1 MKKLLLMFVMTL
13 VGLVAFAQDPIVS
26 ITTVVANQK
35 SGVSSYTASWIL
47 GAPKSSE
54 TWTVENFN
62 NNNSNE
68 SWNCMRCGRKSDTS
82 VATITTDFAI
92 SASVNK
98 VVVNMIPFIKTID
111 KDKLT
116 ALKLEISSTN
126 DFTAPETTIAAE
138 NYMTATQKTEEDVT
152 FTIPEPAANKYYRL
166 VFECASTAA
175 NNGFVQVNSISY
187 YGDADPTAGPASP
200 VVKMGA
206 NNTVEI
212 SAADGAQI
220 YYTTNGDDPTA
231 ETGTLYTGAFTI
243 SNATV
248 VKAIAVVDG
257 KSSSV
262 ATFNAYLNTLSSLE
276 ELIDLGDLTHSLTVQ
291 APMTI
296 VYHNGRYMY
305 VAQDNIFLLLYGVSS
320 DDTYTNGAQL
330 DAVTGSY
337 TLYKDVIPEMTNVTL
352 GNVTEGGTPVDPTA
366 ITIAEVNSYGTALM
380 NYFVK
385 LEGVAINLTNTKLT
399 QDGNELTYY
408 NQFGLTLP
416 EATDGKTY
424 NVEGFMSYH
433 NGNIQLNIINVT
445 EVEIPAGEYETY
457 PADNVINRTD
467 TRYTSNI
474 VLTSD
479 GKEQTISDLQSESE
493 THIYRDATAQV
504 AEFAPGSTVKVT
516 ANYVGSWMHGY
527 LWIDYNKDYQFTY
540 ELDSNNLPT
549 ASSELVGF
557 SNYSTNPNNSGTW
570 HNSNGNTTSGGGGG
584 TPNAG
589 FSFVVPED
597 LPAGEYRARYIVD
610 YNILDP
616 TPQPTRSDNTLE
628 KNGGMVADF
637 TIRVTAPTKYTVTIA
652 SAEHGTIKVLN
663 GENEITSG
671 SQVNAGTVITIAG
684 DAERGYMLGSAT
696 VNGTPIEGFTYEV
709 NEDVEIGGT
718 FVDKVASYTAPA
730 GHVETN
736 GTNTYVETINTTGAA
751 KDMTAAFTEQPTDD
765 NIYAL
770 IEDKAEVVPGE
781 SFTLNLIAKSLG
793 EYSTSTVR
801 QDIRYTCAYIWADW
815 YGLSEWEK
823 VQFHG
828 TVPPSHN
835 VGGNYDV
842 LNIAQALT
850 MPADVP
856 VGTEGRIRV
865 IYSSAWSVPGTN
877 SSDQN
882 QGMEAADPNSQYING
897 GIAYDIVVNAV
908 APAPKLYAVTVADTE
923 NGTIKLMNGETEVAS
938 GTEVEEG
945 TTLTIVA
952 TPAENYS
959 LEAITLNDA
968 ALAAG
973 EDDSYSFTVS
983 EACTVAATF
992 AINKYAVTITEPE
1005 NGTLVV
1011 MNGEEAVTSGS
1022 ELAHGTELSIVATP
1036 ADGYELGAITVNG
1049 NAIEGTALTLTE
1061 AATIAATFNEA
1072 KAPAYEYTAPDGS
1085 GYDANYLTAITST
1098 GAQENISYTASSN
1111 PGLYNVLSDAIAAVP
1126 GSEFSIE
1133 FVANS
1138 LGEGSYTTVRE
1149 DLRFDA
1155 AYIFAD
1161 WYGNGEFTLIQK
1173 VGNTAPTHNV
1183 YGNYDEVMDITQA
1196 FTMPE
1201 DVTAGTAA
1209 RIRIIYQ
1216 NAWKGCGSDDKTATP
1231 DPNAANLEKGIAY
1244 DIVVNAVAP
1253 TFTVTI
1259 ADTEATVE
1267 ANVSDLTAVAEGT
1280 EVTFTVTAPE
1290 GKQIASVTYN
1300 DEIVPANADGT
1311 YTVTVNANGT
1321 FAVTLEDIPQPGK
1334 ALLVPSAN
1342 GRNIYTFRIDDAVLG
1357 SHTNGSCDANDLRS
1371 HNFTYSAWINIKN
1384 TTSGPI
1390 MGNIQSQFIDAT
1402 GAFVVSLKDGKLN
1415 LSGRGNTS
1423 DSGYANEQPSATE
1436 TTDPGTANDE
1446 WVFVSVVADREAKT
1460 VTLYKNCKAIS
1471 HYDVTNKIGL
1481 LPDKSSFFIGGN
1493 GTSVEFTEVQL
1504 WNKALTPD
1512 ELMDS
1517 YNLKFTETPENLA
1530 AYYKPAELVE
1540 GSTTDL
1546 RNLGTVGTDVPGQLL
1561 MGTSSYDSSQWTY
1574 VYNGTPQDIELIDED
1589 RVLGTAAITLVQPT
1603 TEGNSFKVT
1612 DAKGKEIAA
1621 EVTLFEKLNVVPALA
1636 EGVEVLGVI
1645 VEADGVKT
1653 TYTLDQFPIRATG
1666 DMTISLRLNDL
1677 FKVIATAENGTV
1689 TISVND
1695 GEAIAVAAEGTE
1707 VANGSKVVLTFTGNE
1722 GTEFKSLTVNGEDAQ
1737 LTDGTYT
1744 IDAIDADYTLAAIY
1758 DLFTYKLTI
1767 INPSDDPTPENNVY
1781 GEFVDNQMN
1790 RLEYEDAD
1798 GLDVTPGATVY
1809 LLISFAENHGVA
1821 DSYYEFT
1828 KLTDNGVEVPRTNLF
1843 PGGENCYIYPMSNI
1857 QADHTFVIDQQLY
1870 DGIIGVGVDAEGMIS
1885 FAGYT
1890 IRVAADN
1897 AQIDIFDL
1905 NGRTLRSV
1913 AANEITVSDLV
1924 KGVYFAK
1931 ATVNGKAYTFKFI
1944 KL

>member
-1 MKKLLLMFVMTL
+1 MYLTKLVVTYD
-13 VGLVAFAQDPIVS
+13 GGEVS
-26 ITTVVANQK
+26 
-35 SGVSSYTASWIL
+35 
-47 GAPKSSE
+47 
-54 TWTVENFN
+54 
-62 NNNSNE
+62 
-68 SWNCMRCGRKSDTS
+68 
-82 VATITTDFAI
+82 
-92 SASVNK
+92 
-98 VVVNMIPFIKTID
+98 
-111 KDKLT
+111 
-116 ALKLEISSTN
+116 
-126 DFTAPETTIAAE
+126 
-138 NYMTATQKTEEDVT
+138 
-152 FTIPEPAANKYYRL
+152 
-166 VFECASTAA
+166 
-175 NNGFVQVNSISY
+175 
-187 YGDADPTAGPASP
+187 GPASP

-231 ETGTLYTGAFTI
+231 ENGTLYTAAFTI

-352 GNVTEGGTPVDPTA
+352 GNVTPDGTPVEAATT
-366 ITIAEVNSYGTALM
+366 TIAEVNTYGTALM

-385 LEGVAINLTNTKLT
+385 LEGVAIDLTNTKLT
-399 QDGNELTYY
+399 QDGNELVYY

-433 NGNIQLNIINVT
+433 NGNIQINIINVT

-479 GKEQTISDLQSESE
+479 GKEQTISDLQSASE
-493 THIYRDATAQV
+493 KHIYRDATAQI
-504 AEFAPGSTVKVT
+504 AELAPGATVNVT

-527 LWIDYNKDYQFTY
+527 LWIDYNQDYQFSY
-540 ELDSNNLPT
+540 ELNSSDLPT

-557 SNYSTNPNNSGTW
+557 SNYNSNPDGGGTW

-610 YNILDP
+610 YNAIDP
-616 TPQPTRSDNTLE
+616 VPQPNRSDNTLE
-628 KNGGMVADF
+628 ANGGMVADF
-637 TIRVTAPTKYTVTIA
+637 TIRIAVPTKYNVTIA
-652 SAEHGTIKVLN
+652 PAEHGTIKVLA
-663 GENEITSG
+663 GSEEIASG
-671 SQVNAGTVITIAG
+671 SQVNEGTVITIAG
-684 DAERGYMLGSAT
+684 DAERGYMLGTAT

-751 KDMTAAFTEQPTDD
+751 KDMAAAFTEQPTDD

-793 EYSTSTVR
+793 EYSTSTLR

-823 VQFHG
+823 VEFHG

-835 VGGNYDV
+835 IGGNYDV

-856 VGTEGRIRV
+856 VGTESRIRV
-865 IYSSAWSVPGTN
+865 IYASAWSVPGTN

-897 GIAYDIVVNAV
+897 GVAYDIVVNAV
-908 APAPKLYAVTVADTE
+908 AAPVPT
-923 NGTIKLMNGETEVAS
+923 
-938 GTEVEEG
+938 
-945 TTLTIVA
+945 
-952 TPAENYS
+952 
-959 LEAITLNDA
+959 
-968 ALAAG
+968 
-973 EDDSYSFTVS
+973 
-983 EACTVAATF
+983 
-992 AINKYAVTITEPE
+992 YAVTIAE
-1005 NGTLVV
+1005 
-1011 MNGEEAVTSGS
+1011 
-1022 ELAHGTELSIVATP
+1022 
-1036 ADGYELGAITVNG
+1036 
-1049 NAIEGTALTLTE
+1049 
-1061 AATIAATFNEA
+1061 
-1072 KAPAYEYTAPDGS
+1072 
-1085 GYDANYLTAITST
+1085 
-1098 GAQENISYTASSN
+1098 
-1111 PGLYNVLSDAIAAVP
+1111 
-1126 GSEFSIE
+1126 
-1133 FVANS
+1133 
-1138 LGEGSYTTVRE
+1138 
-1149 DLRFDA
+1149 
-1155 AYIFAD
+1155 
-1161 WYGNGEFTLIQK
+1161 
-1173 VGNTAPTHNV
+1173 
-1183 YGNYDEVMDITQA
+1183 
-1196 FTMPE
+1196 
-1201 DVTAGTAA
+1201 
-1209 RIRIIYQ
+1209 
-1216 NAWKGCGSDDKTATP
+1216 
-1231 DPNAANLEKGIAY
+1231 
-1244 DIVVNAVAP
+1244 
-1253 TFTVTI
+1253 
-1259 ADTEATVE
+1259 TEATVE
-1267 ANVSDLTAVAEGT
+1267 ANVEDLTAVEEGT
-1280 EVTFTVTAPE
+1280 EVTFTITAPE

-1300 DEIVPANADGT
+1300 DETITANEDGTYTITVNADGT
-1311 YTVTVNANGT
+1311 LS
-1321 FAVTLEDIPQPGK
+1321 VTLEDIPQPGK

-1423 DSGYANEQPSATE
+1423 DSGYANEQPRATE

-1695 GEAIAVAAEGTE
+1695 GEATAVAAEGTE

-1722 GTEFKSLTVNGEDAQ
+1722 GAVFKSLTVNGEDAQ

-1931 ATVNGKAYTFKFI
+1931 ATVNGKAYTLKFI

>member
-1 MKKLLLMFVMTL
+1 MKKLLLMFVMAL

-26 ITTVVANQK
+26 ITTVAANQK
-35 SGVSSYTASWIL
+35 SGVSSYTVSWIL
-47 GAPKSSE
+47 GAPESSE

-68 SWNCMRCGRKSDTS
+68 SWNCMRCGRKSNTS

-187 YGDADPTAGPASP
+187 YGDADPTAGPAAP

-897 GIAYDIVVNAV
+897 GVAYDIVVNAV
-908 APAPKLYAVTVADTE
+908 AAPVPT
-923 NGTIKLMNGETEVAS
+923 
-938 GTEVEEG
+938 
-945 TTLTIVA
+945 
-952 TPAENYS
+952 
-959 LEAITLNDA
+959 
-968 ALAAG
+968 
-973 EDDSYSFTVS
+973 
-983 EACTVAATF
+983 
-992 AINKYAVTITEPE
+992 YAVTIAE
-1005 NGTLVV
+1005 
-1011 MNGEEAVTSGS
+1011 
-1022 ELAHGTELSIVATP
+1022 
-1036 ADGYELGAITVNG
+1036 
-1049 NAIEGTALTLTE
+1049 
-1061 AATIAATFNEA
+1061 
-1072 KAPAYEYTAPDGS
+1072 
-1085 GYDANYLTAITST
+1085 
-1098 GAQENISYTASSN
+1098 
-1111 PGLYNVLSDAIAAVP
+1111 
-1126 GSEFSIE
+1126 
-1133 FVANS
+1133 
-1138 LGEGSYTTVRE
+1138 
-1149 DLRFDA
+1149 
-1155 AYIFAD
+1155 
-1161 WYGNGEFTLIQK
+1161 
-1173 VGNTAPTHNV
+1173 
-1183 YGNYDEVMDITQA
+1183 
-1196 FTMPE
+1196 
-1201 DVTAGTAA
+1201 
-1209 RIRIIYQ
+1209 
-1216 NAWKGCGSDDKTATP
+1216 
-1231 DPNAANLEKGIAY
+1231 
-1244 DIVVNAVAP
+1244 
-1253 TFTVTI
+1253 
-1259 ADTEATVE
+1259 TEATVE
-1267 ANVSDLTAVAEGT
+1267 ANVEDLTAVEEGT
-1280 EVTFTVTAPE
+1280 EVTFTITAPE

-1300 DEIVPANADGT
+1300 DETISANEDGTYTITVNADGT
-1311 YTVTVNANGT
+1311 LS
-1321 FAVTLEDIPQPGK
+1321 VTLEDIPQPGK

-1695 GEAIAVAAEGTE
+1695 GEATAVAAEGTE

-1722 GTEFKSLTVNGEDAQ
+1722 GAVFKSLTVNGEDAQ

-1931 ATVNGKAYTFKFI
+1931 ATVNGKAYTLKFI

>member
-1 MKKLLLMFVMTL
+1 MKKLLLMFVMIL

-47 GAPKSSE
+47 GAPESSE
-54 TWTVENFN
+54 TWTVKNFN
-62 NNNSNE
+62 NNNSDE
-68 SWNCMRCGRKSDTS
+68 SWNCMRCGKKNNTS

-187 YGDADPTAGPASP
+187 YGDADPTAGPAAP

-330 DAVTGSY
+330 DTVTGSY

-637 TIRVTAPTKYTVTIA
+637 TIRIAVPTKYNVTIA
-652 SAEHGTIKVLN
+652 PAEHGTIKVLA
-663 GENEITSG
+663 GSEEIASG
-671 SQVNAGTVITIAG
+671 SQVNEGTVITIAG
-684 DAERGYMLGSAT
+684 DAERGYMLGTAT

-709 NEDVEIGGT
+709 NENVEIGGT
-718 FVDKVASYTAPA
+718 FVDR
-730 GHVETN
+730 
-736 GTNTYVETINTTGAA
+736 
-751 KDMTAAFTEQPTDD
+751 
-765 NIYAL
+765 
-770 IEDKAEVVPGE
+770 VP
-781 SFTLNLIAKSLG
+781 S
-793 EYSTSTVR
+793 YSTPT
-801 QDIRYTCAYIWADW
+801 
-815 YGLSEWEK
+815 
-823 VQFHG
+823 
-828 TVPPSHN
+828 
-835 VGGNYDV
+835 GN
-842 LNIAQALT
+842 
-850 MPADVP
+850 
-856 VGTEGRIRV
+856 
-865 IYSSAWSVPGTN
+865 
-877 SSDQN
+877 
-882 QGMEAADPNSQYING
+882 
-897 GIAYDIVVNAV
+897 
-908 APAPKLYAVTVADTE
+908 
-923 NGTIKLMNGETEVAS
+923 
-938 GTEVEEG
+938 
-945 TTLTIVA
+945 
-952 TPAENYS
+952 
-959 LEAITLNDA
+959 
-968 ALAAG
+968 
-973 EDDSYSFTVS
+973 SYS
-983 EACTVAATF
+983 
-992 AINKYAVTITEPE
+992 
-1005 NGTLVV
+1005 
-1011 MNGEEAVTSGS
+1011 
-1022 ELAHGTELSIVATP
+1022 
-1036 ADGYELGAITVNG
+1036 
-1049 NAIEGTALTLTE
+1049 
-1061 AATIAATFNEA
+1061 
-1072 KAPAYEYTAPDGS
+1072 
-1085 GYDANYLTAITST
+1085 ANYLTAITST
-1098 GAQENISYTASSN
+1098 GAQENISYTADAN
-1111 PGLYNVLSDAIAAVP
+1111 PGIYNLLSDAISVVP
-1126 GSEFSIE
+1126 GSEFSIN
-1133 FVANS
+1133 FVAN
-1138 LGEGSYTTVRE
+1138 GNGHAAAQE
-1149 DLRFDA
+1149 DIRYCA

-1161 WYGNGEFTLIQK
+1161 WDGYGDFVQIAKL
-1173 VGNTAPTHNV
+1173 GNTPPTDNA
-1183 YGNYDEVMDITQA
+1183 YGNYDEVMNINQT
-1196 FTMPE
+1196 FTMPA
-1201 DVTAGTAA
+1201 DVAVGTAT

-1216 NAWKGCGSDDKTATP
+1216 NAWTGLGANDLATTP
-1231 DPNAANLEKGIAY
+1231 DANAENLEKGIAY

-1253 TFTVTI
+1253 APTLYAVTI
-1259 ADTEATVE
+1259 AETEATVE
-1267 ANVSDLTAVAEGT
+1267 ANVEDLTAVEEGT
-1280 EVTFTVTAPE
+1280 EVTFTITAPE

-1300 DEIVPANADGT
+1300 DETISANEDGTYTITVNADGT
-1311 YTVTVNANGT
+1311 LS
-1321 FAVTLEDIPQPGK
+1321 VTLEDIPQPGK

-1390 MGNIQSQFIDAT
+1390 MGNIQSQFINAT

-1695 GEAIAVAAEGTE
+1695 GEATAVAAEGTE

-1722 GTEFKSLTVNGEDAQ
+1722 GAVFKSLTVNGEDAQ

>member
-1 MKKLLLMFVMTL
+1 MKKLLLMFVMAL

-35 SGVSSYTASWIL
+35 SGVSSYTASWTL
-47 GAPKSSE
+47 GAPESSE

-62 NNNSNE
+62 NNSSNE
-68 SWNCMRCGRKSDTS
+68 SWNCMRCGRKNNTS

-166 VFECASTAA
+166 VFECASNAA

-187 YGDADPTAGPASP
+187 YGDADPAAGPAAP
-200 VVKMGA
+200 VIKMAA
-206 NNTVEI
+206 NNMVEI

-220 YYTTNGDDPTA
+220 YYTTNGDDPTT
-231 ETGTLYTGAFTI
+231 ESTLYTGAFTI

-262 ATFNAYLNTLSSLE
+262 ATFNAYLNTLFSLE

-352 GNVTEGGTPVDPTA
+352 GNVTLDGTPVEAATT
-366 ITIAEVNSYGTALM
+366 TIAEVNIYGTALM

-385 LEGVAINLTNTKLT
+385 LEGVAIDLTNTKLT
-399 QDGNELTYY
+399 QDGNELVYY

-433 NGNIQLNIINVT
+433 NGNIQINIINVT

-479 GKEQTISDLQSESE
+479 GKEQTISDLQSASE
-493 THIYRDATAQV
+493 KHIYRDATAQI
-504 AEFAPGSTVKVT
+504 AELAPGATVNVT

-527 LWIDYNKDYQFTY
+527 LWIDYNQDYQFSY
-540 ELDSNNLPT
+540 ELNSSDLPT

-557 SNYSTNPNNSGTW
+557 SNYNSNPDGGGTW
-570 HNSNGNTTSGGGGG
+570 HNSNGTTLSNGGSG

-628 KNGGMVADF
+628 ANGGMVADF

-663 GENEITSG
+663 GEEEITSG
-671 SQVNAGTVITIAG
+671 SQVNEGTVITIAG
-684 DAERGYMLGSAT
+684 EAERGYMLGSAT
-696 VNGTPIEGFTYEV
+696 VNGAPIEGFTYEV
-709 NEDVEIGGT
+709 NENVEIGGT
-718 FVDKVASYTAPA
+718 FVDR
-730 GHVETN
+730 
-736 GTNTYVETINTTGAA
+736 
-751 KDMTAAFTEQPTDD
+751 
-765 NIYAL
+765 
-770 IEDKAEVVPGE
+770 VP
-781 SFTLNLIAKSLG
+781 S
-793 EYSTSTVR
+793 YSTPT
-801 QDIRYTCAYIWADW
+801 
-815 YGLSEWEK
+815 
-823 VQFHG
+823 
-828 TVPPSHN
+828 
-835 VGGNYDV
+835 GN
-842 LNIAQALT
+842 
-850 MPADVP
+850 
-856 VGTEGRIRV
+856 
-865 IYSSAWSVPGTN
+865 
-877 SSDQN
+877 
-882 QGMEAADPNSQYING
+882 
-897 GIAYDIVVNAV
+897 
-908 APAPKLYAVTVADTE
+908 
-923 NGTIKLMNGETEVAS
+923 
-938 GTEVEEG
+938 
-945 TTLTIVA
+945 
-952 TPAENYS
+952 
-959 LEAITLNDA
+959 
-968 ALAAG
+968 
-973 EDDSYSFTVS
+973 SYS
-983 EACTVAATF
+983 
-992 AINKYAVTITEPE
+992 
-1005 NGTLVV
+1005 
-1011 MNGEEAVTSGS
+1011 
-1022 ELAHGTELSIVATP
+1022 
-1036 ADGYELGAITVNG
+1036 
-1049 NAIEGTALTLTE
+1049 
-1061 AATIAATFNEA
+1061 
-1072 KAPAYEYTAPDGS
+1072 
-1085 GYDANYLTAITST
+1085 ANYLTAITST
-1098 GAQENISYTASSN
+1098 GAQENISYTADAN
-1111 PGLYNVLSDAIAAVP
+1111 PGIYNLLSDAISVVP
-1126 GSEFSIE
+1126 GSEFSIN
-1133 FVANS
+1133 FVAN
-1138 LGEGSYTTVRE
+1138 GNGHTAAQE
-1149 DLRFDA
+1149 DIRYCA

-1161 WYGNGEFTLIQK
+1161 WDGYGDFVQIAKL
-1173 VGNTAPTHNV
+1173 GNTPPTDNA
-1183 YGNYDEVMDITQA
+1183 YGNYDEVMNINQT
-1196 FTMPE
+1196 FTMPA
-1201 DVTAGTAA
+1201 DVAVGTAT

-1216 NAWKGCGSDDKTATP
+1216 NAWTGLGANDLATTP
-1231 DPNAANLEKGIAY
+1231 DANAENLEKGIAY

-1253 TFTVTI
+1253 APTLYAITI
-1259 ADTEATVE
+1259 AETEATVE
-1267 ANVSDLTAVAEGT
+1267 ANVEDLTAVEEGT
-1280 EVTFTVTAPE
+1280 EVTFTITAPE

-1300 DEIVPANADGT
+1300 DETITANEDGTYTITVNADGT
-1311 YTVTVNANGT
+1311 LS
-1321 FAVTLEDIPQPGK
+1321 VTLEDIPQPGK

-1540 GSTTDL
+1540 SSTTDL

-1758 DLFTYKLTI
+1758 DLFTYKLI
-1767 INPSDDPTPENNVY
+1767 VINPYDDDVPENNVY

>member
-1 MKKLLLMFVMTL
+1 MKKLLLFVLSMLFVTSSAFAGEYTLTFKDNGGTSDNTSAFTSSKDITL
-13 VGLVAFAQDPIVS
+13 VVEESNYVTRISAVNHVYSAKQGYGLKFSSGSKNGSLTFALSTDGAKKITKIVATACAYGSDASKISINGADAQD
-26 ITTVVANQK
+26 
-35 SGVSSYTASWIL
+35 L
-47 GAPKSSE
+47 
-54 TWTVENFN
+54 
-62 NNNSNE
+62 
-68 SWNCMRCGRKSDTS
+68 
-82 VATITTDFAI
+82 TTDFA
-92 SASVNK
+92 
-98 VVVNMIPFIKTID
+98 D
-111 KDKLT
+111 
-116 ALKLEISSTN
+116 
-126 DFTAPETTIAAE
+126 
-138 NYMTATQKTEEDVT
+138 YT
-152 FTIPEPAANKYYRL
+152 FTFAPTENTTTLKIDATKRMYLTKL
-166 VFECASTAA
+166 VVTYDGGEVS
-175 NNGFVQVNSISY
+175 
-187 YGDADPTAGPASP
+187 GPASP

-231 ETGTLYTGAFTI
+231 ENGTLYTAAFTI

-385 LEGVAINLTNTKLT
+385 LEGVAIDLTNTKLT
-399 QDGNELTYY
+399 QDGNELVYY

-828 TVPPSHN
+828 TVPPSDN

-908 APAPKLYAVTVADTE
+908 AAPVPT
-923 NGTIKLMNGETEVAS
+923 
-938 GTEVEEG
+938 
-945 TTLTIVA
+945 
-952 TPAENYS
+952 
-959 LEAITLNDA
+959 
-968 ALAAG
+968 
-973 EDDSYSFTVS
+973 
-983 EACTVAATF
+983 
-992 AINKYAVTITEPE
+992 YAVTIAE
-1005 NGTLVV
+1005 
-1011 MNGEEAVTSGS
+1011 
-1022 ELAHGTELSIVATP
+1022 
-1036 ADGYELGAITVNG
+1036 
-1049 NAIEGTALTLTE
+1049 
-1061 AATIAATFNEA
+1061 
-1072 KAPAYEYTAPDGS
+1072 
-1085 GYDANYLTAITST
+1085 
-1098 GAQENISYTASSN
+1098 
-1111 PGLYNVLSDAIAAVP
+1111 
-1126 GSEFSIE
+1126 
-1133 FVANS
+1133 
-1138 LGEGSYTTVRE
+1138 
-1149 DLRFDA
+1149 
-1155 AYIFAD
+1155 
-1161 WYGNGEFTLIQK
+1161 
-1173 VGNTAPTHNV
+1173 
-1183 YGNYDEVMDITQA
+1183 
-1196 FTMPE
+1196 
-1201 DVTAGTAA
+1201 
-1209 RIRIIYQ
+1209 
-1216 NAWKGCGSDDKTATP
+1216 
-1231 DPNAANLEKGIAY
+1231 
-1244 DIVVNAVAP
+1244 
-1253 TFTVTI
+1253 
-1259 ADTEATVE
+1259 TEATVE
-1267 ANVSDLTAVAEGT
+1267 ANVEDLTAVEEGT
-1280 EVTFTVTAPE
+1280 EVTFTITAPE

-1300 DEIVPANADGT
+1300 DETISANEDGTYTITVNADGT
-1311 YTVTVNANGT
+1311 LS
-1321 FAVTLEDIPQPGK
+1321 VTLEDIPQPGK

-1423 DSGYANEQPSATE
+1423 DSGYANEQPRATE

-1561 MGTSSYDSSQWTY
+1561 MGTSSYDSSQYTY

-1695 GEAIAVAAEGTE
+1695 GEATAVAAEGTE

-1722 GTEFKSLTVNGEDAQ
+1722 GAVFKSLTVNGEDAQ

-1857 QADHTFVIDQQLY
+1857 QADHTIVIDQQLY

-1931 ATVNGKAYTFKFI
+1931 ATVNGKAYTLKFI

>member
-1 MKKLLLMFVMTL
+1 MKKLLLMFVMAL

-26 ITTVVANQK
+26 ITTVAANQK
-35 SGVSSYTASWIL
+35 SGVSSYTVSWIL
-47 GAPKSSE
+47 GAPESSE

-68 SWNCMRCGRKSDTS
+68 SWNCMRCGRQSKTS

-187 YGDADPTAGPASP
+187 YGDADPTAGPAAP

-257 KSSSV
+257 KRSSV

-897 GIAYDIVVNAV
+897 GVAYDIVVNAV
-908 APAPKLYAVTVADTE
+908 AAPVPT
-923 NGTIKLMNGETEVAS
+923 
-938 GTEVEEG
+938 
-945 TTLTIVA
+945 
-952 TPAENYS
+952 
-959 LEAITLNDA
+959 
-968 ALAAG
+968 
-973 EDDSYSFTVS
+973 
-983 EACTVAATF
+983 
-992 AINKYAVTITEPE
+992 YAVTIAE
-1005 NGTLVV
+1005 
-1011 MNGEEAVTSGS
+1011 
-1022 ELAHGTELSIVATP
+1022 
-1036 ADGYELGAITVNG
+1036 
-1049 NAIEGTALTLTE
+1049 
-1061 AATIAATFNEA
+1061 
-1072 KAPAYEYTAPDGS
+1072 
-1085 GYDANYLTAITST
+1085 
-1098 GAQENISYTASSN
+1098 
-1111 PGLYNVLSDAIAAVP
+1111 
-1126 GSEFSIE
+1126 
-1133 FVANS
+1133 
-1138 LGEGSYTTVRE
+1138 
-1149 DLRFDA
+1149 
-1155 AYIFAD
+1155 
-1161 WYGNGEFTLIQK
+1161 
-1173 VGNTAPTHNV
+1173 
-1183 YGNYDEVMDITQA
+1183 
-1196 FTMPE
+1196 
-1201 DVTAGTAA
+1201 
-1209 RIRIIYQ
+1209 
-1216 NAWKGCGSDDKTATP
+1216 
-1231 DPNAANLEKGIAY
+1231 
-1244 DIVVNAVAP
+1244 
-1253 TFTVTI
+1253 
-1259 ADTEATVE
+1259 TEATVE
-1267 ANVSDLTAVAEGT
+1267 ANVEDLTAVEEGT
-1280 EVTFTVTAPE
+1280 EVTFTITAPE

-1300 DEIVPANADGT
+1300 DETISANEDGTYTITVNADGT
-1311 YTVTVNANGT
+1311 LS
-1321 FAVTLEDIPQPGK
+1321 VTLEDIPQPGK

-1695 GEAIAVAAEGTE
+1695 GEATAVAAEGTE

-1722 GTEFKSLTVNGEDAQ
+1722 GAVFKSLTVNGEDAQ

-1931 ATVNGKAYTFKFI
+1931 ATVNGKAYTLKFI

>member
-1 MKKLLLMFVMTL
+1 MKKLLLMFVMAL

-35 SGVSSYTASWIL
+35 SGVSSYTASWTL
-47 GAPKSSE
+47 GAPESSE

-62 NNNSNE
+62 NNNSSE
-68 SWNCMRCGRKSDTS
+68 DWNCMRCGKKNNTS

-98 VVVNMIPFIKTID
+98 VVVNMIPFIKNID

-187 YGDADPTAGPASP
+187 YGDADPTAGPAAP

-628 KNGGMVADF
+628 ANGGMIADF
-637 TIRVTAPTKYTVTIA
+637 TIRIAVPTKYNVTIA
-652 SAEHGTIKVLN
+652 PAEHGTIKVLA
-663 GENEITSG
+663 GSEEIASG
-671 SQVNAGTVITIAG
+671 SQVNEGTIITIAG

-696 VNGTPIEGFTYEV
+696 VNGAPIEGFTYEV

-751 KDMTAAFTEQPTDD
+751 KDMAAAFTEQPTDD

-823 VQFHG
+823 VEFHG

-835 VGGNYDV
+835 IGGNYDV

-856 VGTEGRIRV
+856 VGTESRIRV
-865 IYSSAWSVPGTN
+865 IYASAWSVPGTN

-897 GIAYDIVVNAV
+897 GVAYDIVVNAV
-908 APAPKLYAVTVADTE
+908 AAPVPT
-923 NGTIKLMNGETEVAS
+923 
-938 GTEVEEG
+938 
-945 TTLTIVA
+945 
-952 TPAENYS
+952 
-959 LEAITLNDA
+959 
-968 ALAAG
+968 
-973 EDDSYSFTVS
+973 
-983 EACTVAATF
+983 
-992 AINKYAVTITEPE
+992 YAVTIAE
-1005 NGTLVV
+1005 
-1011 MNGEEAVTSGS
+1011 
-1022 ELAHGTELSIVATP
+1022 
-1036 ADGYELGAITVNG
+1036 
-1049 NAIEGTALTLTE
+1049 
-1061 AATIAATFNEA
+1061 
-1072 KAPAYEYTAPDGS
+1072 
-1085 GYDANYLTAITST
+1085 
-1098 GAQENISYTASSN
+1098 
-1111 PGLYNVLSDAIAAVP
+1111 
-1126 GSEFSIE
+1126 
-1133 FVANS
+1133 
-1138 LGEGSYTTVRE
+1138 
-1149 DLRFDA
+1149 
-1155 AYIFAD
+1155 
-1161 WYGNGEFTLIQK
+1161 
-1173 VGNTAPTHNV
+1173 
-1183 YGNYDEVMDITQA
+1183 
-1196 FTMPE
+1196 
-1201 DVTAGTAA
+1201 
-1209 RIRIIYQ
+1209 
-1216 NAWKGCGSDDKTATP
+1216 
-1231 DPNAANLEKGIAY
+1231 
-1244 DIVVNAVAP
+1244 
-1253 TFTVTI
+1253 
-1259 ADTEATVE
+1259 TEATVE
-1267 ANVSDLTAVAEGT
+1267 ANVEDLTAVEEGT
-1280 EVTFTVTAPE
+1280 EVTFTITAPE

-1300 DEIVPANADGT
+1300 DETITANEDGTYTITVNADGT
-1311 YTVTVNANGT
+1311 LS
-1321 FAVTLEDIPQPGK
+1321 VTLEDIPQPGK

-1423 DSGYANEQPSATE
+1423 DSGYANEQPRATE

-1540 GSTTDL
+1540 SSTTDL

-1561 MGTSSYDSSQWTY
+1561 MGTSSYDSYQWTY

-1636 EGVEVLGVI
+1636 EGINVLGVI
-1645 VEADGVKT
+1645 VEADGVET

-1695 GEAIAVAAEGTE
+1695 GEATAVAAEGTE

-1722 GTEFKSLTVNGEDAQ
+1722 GAVFKSLTVNGEDAQ

-1790 RLEYEDAD
+1790 RLDYEDEN
-1798 GLDVTPGATVY
+1798 GLEVTPGSLVY
-1809 LLISFAENHGVA
+1809 LSISNAENHGTA
-1821 DSYYEFT
+1821 DSYYIFD
-1828 KLTDNGVEVPRTNLF
+1828 KLTDNGQEVTTESGTLF
-1843 PGGENCYIYPMSNI
+1843 PNGDLGYIYIINGV
-1857 QADHTFVIDQQLY
+1857 QEDHTIVISQNLY
-1870 DGIIGVGVDAEGMIS
+1870 SGIIGVVADAEGMIS
-1885 FAGYT
+1885 FADYT

-1931 ATVNGKAYTFKFI
+1931 ATVNGKAYTLKFI

>member
-1 MKKLLLMFVMTL
+1 MKKLLLFVLSMLFVTSSAFAGEYTLTFKDNGGTSDNTTAFTSSKDITL
-13 VGLVAFAQDPIVS
+13 VVEESNYVTKISAVNNVYSAKQGYGLKFSSGSKNGSLTFALSTDGAKKITKIVATACAYGSDASKISINGADAQD
-26 ITTVVANQK
+26 
-35 SGVSSYTASWIL
+35 L
-47 GAPKSSE
+47 
-54 TWTVENFN
+54 
-62 NNNSNE
+62 
-68 SWNCMRCGRKSDTS
+68 
-82 VATITTDFAI
+82 TTDFA
-92 SASVNK
+92 
-98 VVVNMIPFIKTID
+98 D
-111 KDKLT
+111 
-116 ALKLEISSTN
+116 
-126 DFTAPETTIAAE
+126 
-138 NYMTATQKTEEDVT
+138 YT
-152 FTIPEPAANKYYRL
+152 FTFAPTENTTTLKIDATKRMYLTKL
-166 VFECASTAA
+166 VVTYDGGEVS
-175 NNGFVQVNSISY
+175 
-187 YGDADPTAGPASP
+187 GPASP

-231 ETGTLYTGAFTI
+231 ENGTLYTAAFTI

-262 ATFNAYLNTLSSLE
+262 ATFNAYLNTLFSLE

-352 GNVTEGGTPVDPTA
+352 GNVTLDGTPVEAATT
-366 ITIAEVNSYGTALM
+366 TIAEVNTYGTALM

-385 LEGVAINLTNTKLT
+385 LEGVAIDLTNTKLT
-399 QDGNELTYY
+399 QDGNELVYY

-433 NGNIQLNIINVT
+433 NGNIQINIINVT

-696 VNGTPIEGFTYEV
+696 VNGAPIEGFTYEV

-751 KDMTAAFTEQPTDD
+751 KDMAAAFTEQPTDD

-823 VQFHG
+823 VEFHG

-835 VGGNYDV
+835 IGGNYDV

-856 VGTEGRIRV
+856 VGTESRIRV
-865 IYSSAWSVPGTN
+865 IYASAWSVPGTN

-897 GIAYDIVVNAV
+897 GVAYDIVVNAV
-908 APAPKLYAVTVADTE
+908 AAPVPT
-923 NGTIKLMNGETEVAS
+923 
-938 GTEVEEG
+938 
-945 TTLTIVA
+945 
-952 TPAENYS
+952 
-959 LEAITLNDA
+959 
-968 ALAAG
+968 
-973 EDDSYSFTVS
+973 
-983 EACTVAATF
+983 
-992 AINKYAVTITEPE
+992 YAVTIAE
-1005 NGTLVV
+1005 
-1011 MNGEEAVTSGS
+1011 
-1022 ELAHGTELSIVATP
+1022 
-1036 ADGYELGAITVNG
+1036 
-1049 NAIEGTALTLTE
+1049 
-1061 AATIAATFNEA
+1061 
-1072 KAPAYEYTAPDGS
+1072 
-1085 GYDANYLTAITST
+1085 
-1098 GAQENISYTASSN
+1098 
-1111 PGLYNVLSDAIAAVP
+1111 
-1126 GSEFSIE
+1126 
-1133 FVANS
+1133 
-1138 LGEGSYTTVRE
+1138 
-1149 DLRFDA
+1149 
-1155 AYIFAD
+1155 
-1161 WYGNGEFTLIQK
+1161 
-1173 VGNTAPTHNV
+1173 
-1183 YGNYDEVMDITQA
+1183 
-1196 FTMPE
+1196 
-1201 DVTAGTAA
+1201 
-1209 RIRIIYQ
+1209 
-1216 NAWKGCGSDDKTATP
+1216 
-1231 DPNAANLEKGIAY
+1231 
-1244 DIVVNAVAP
+1244 
-1253 TFTVTI
+1253 
-1259 ADTEATVE
+1259 TEATVE
-1267 ANVSDLTAVAEGT
+1267 ANVEDLTAVEEGT
-1280 EVTFTVTAPE
+1280 EVTFTITAPE

-1300 DEIVPANADGT
+1300 DETITANEDGTYTITVNADGT
-1311 YTVTVNANGT
+1311 LS
-1321 FAVTLEDIPQPGK
+1321 VTLEDIPQPGK

-1423 DSGYANEQPSATE
+1423 DSGYANEQPRATE

-1695 GEAIAVAAEGTE
+1695 GEATAVAAEGTE

-1722 GTEFKSLTVNGEDAQ
+1722 GAVFKSLTVNGEDAQ

>member
-1 MKKLLLMFVMTL
+1 
-13 VGLVAFAQDPIVS
+13 
-26 ITTVVANQK
+26 
-35 SGVSSYTASWIL
+35 
-47 GAPKSSE
+47 
-54 TWTVENFN
+54 
-62 NNNSNE
+62 
-68 SWNCMRCGRKSDTS
+68 
-82 VATITTDFAI
+82 
-92 SASVNK
+92 
-98 VVVNMIPFIKTID
+98 
-111 KDKLT
+111 
-116 ALKLEISSTN
+116 
-126 DFTAPETTIAAE
+126 
-138 NYMTATQKTEEDVT
+138 
-152 FTIPEPAANKYYRL
+152 
-166 VFECASTAA
+166 
-175 NNGFVQVNSISY
+175 
-187 YGDADPTAGPASP
+187 
-200 VVKMGA
+200 
-206 NNTVEI
+206 
-212 SAADGAQI
+212 
-220 YYTTNGDDPTA
+220 
-231 ETGTLYTGAFTI
+231 
-243 SNATV
+243 
-248 VKAIAVVDG
+248 
-257 KSSSV
+257 
-262 ATFNAYLNTLSSLE
+262 
-276 ELIDLGDLTHSLTVQ
+276 
-291 APMTI
+291 
-296 VYHNGRYMY
+296 
-305 VAQDNIFLLLYGVSS
+305 
-320 DDTYTNGAQL
+320 
-330 DAVTGSY
+330 
-337 TLYKDVIPEMTNVTL
+337 MTNVTL

-908 APAPKLYAVTVADTE
+908 AAPVPT
-923 NGTIKLMNGETEVAS
+923 
-938 GTEVEEG
+938 
-945 TTLTIVA
+945 
-952 TPAENYS
+952 
-959 LEAITLNDA
+959 
-968 ALAAG
+968 
-973 EDDSYSFTVS
+973 
-983 EACTVAATF
+983 
-992 AINKYAVTITEPE
+992 YAVTIAE
-1005 NGTLVV
+1005 
-1011 MNGEEAVTSGS
+1011 
-1022 ELAHGTELSIVATP
+1022 
-1036 ADGYELGAITVNG
+1036 
-1049 NAIEGTALTLTE
+1049 
-1061 AATIAATFNEA
+1061 
-1072 KAPAYEYTAPDGS
+1072 
-1085 GYDANYLTAITST
+1085 
-1098 GAQENISYTASSN
+1098 
-1111 PGLYNVLSDAIAAVP
+1111 
-1126 GSEFSIE
+1126 
-1133 FVANS
+1133 
-1138 LGEGSYTTVRE
+1138 
-1149 DLRFDA
+1149 
-1155 AYIFAD
+1155 
-1161 WYGNGEFTLIQK
+1161 
-1173 VGNTAPTHNV
+1173 
-1183 YGNYDEVMDITQA
+1183 
-1196 FTMPE
+1196 
-1201 DVTAGTAA
+1201 
-1209 RIRIIYQ
+1209 
-1216 NAWKGCGSDDKTATP
+1216 
-1231 DPNAANLEKGIAY
+1231 
-1244 DIVVNAVAP
+1244 
-1253 TFTVTI
+1253 
-1259 ADTEATVE
+1259 TEATVE
-1267 ANVSDLTAVAEGT
+1267 ANVEDLTAVEEGT
-1280 EVTFTVTAPE
+1280 EVTFTITAPE

-1300 DEIVPANADGT
+1300 DETISANEDGTYTITVNADGT
-1311 YTVTVNANGT
+1311 LS
-1321 FAVTLEDIPQPGK
+1321 VTLEDIPQPGK

-1561 MGTSSYDSSQWTY
+1561 MGTSSYDSNQWTY

-1695 GEAIAVAAEGTE
+1695 GEATAVAAEGTE

-1722 GTEFKSLTVNGEDAQ
+1722 GAVFKSLTVNGEDAQ

>member
-1 MKKLLLMFVMTL
+1 MKKLLLFVLSMLFVTSSAFAGEYTLTFKDNDGTSDNTAAFTSSKDITL
-13 VGLVAFAQDPIVS
+13 VVEESNYVTKISAVNNVYSAKQGYGLKFSSGSKNGSLTFALSTDGAKKITKIVATACAYGSDASKISINGADAQD
-26 ITTVVANQK
+26 
-35 SGVSSYTASWIL
+35 L
-47 GAPKSSE
+47 
-54 TWTVENFN
+54 
-62 NNNSNE
+62 
-68 SWNCMRCGRKSDTS
+68 
-82 VATITTDFAI
+82 TTDFA
-92 SASVNK
+92 
-98 VVVNMIPFIKTID
+98 D
-111 KDKLT
+111 
-116 ALKLEISSTN
+116 
-126 DFTAPETTIAAE
+126 
-138 NYMTATQKTEEDVT
+138 YT
-152 FTIPEPAANKYYRL
+152 FTFAPTENTTTLKIDATKRMYLTKL
-166 VFECASTAA
+166 VVTYDGGEVS
-175 NNGFVQVNSISY
+175 
-187 YGDADPTAGPASP
+187 GPASP

-262 ATFNAYLNTLSSLE
+262 ATFNAYLNTLFSLE

-352 GNVTEGGTPVDPTA
+352 GNVTPDGTPVEAATT
-366 ITIAEVNSYGTALM
+366 TIAEVNTYGTALM

-385 LEGVAINLTNTKLT
+385 LEGVAIDLTNTKLT
-399 QDGNELTYY
+399 QDGNELVYY

-424 NVEGFMSYH
+424 NVEGFMSYR

-445 EVEIPAGEYETY
+445 EVE
-457 PADNVINRTD
+457 
-467 TRYTSNI
+467 
-474 VLTSD
+474 
-479 GKEQTISDLQSESE
+479 
-493 THIYRDATAQV
+493 
-504 AEFAPGSTVKVT
+504 
-516 ANYVGSWMHGY
+516 
-527 LWIDYNKDYQFTY
+527 
-540 ELDSNNLPT
+540 
-549 ASSELVGF
+549 
-557 SNYSTNPNNSGTW
+557 
-570 HNSNGNTTSGGGGG
+570 
-584 TPNAG
+584 
-589 FSFVVPED
+589 
-597 LPAGEYRARYIVD
+597 
-610 YNILDP
+610 
-616 TPQPTRSDNTLE
+616 
-628 KNGGMVADF
+628 
-637 TIRVTAPTKYTVTIA
+637 
-652 SAEHGTIKVLN
+652 
-663 GENEITSG
+663 
-671 SQVNAGTVITIAG
+671 
-684 DAERGYMLGSAT
+684 
-696 VNGTPIEGFTYEV
+696 
-709 NEDVEIGGT
+709 
-718 FVDKVASYTAPA
+718 
-730 GHVETN
+730 
-736 GTNTYVETINTTGAA
+736 
-751 KDMTAAFTEQPTDD
+751 
-765 NIYAL
+765 
-770 IEDKAEVVPGE
+770 
-781 SFTLNLIAKSLG
+781 
-793 EYSTSTVR
+793 
-801 QDIRYTCAYIWADW
+801 
-815 YGLSEWEK
+815 
-823 VQFHG
+823 
-828 TVPPSHN
+828 
-835 VGGNYDV
+835 
-842 LNIAQALT
+842 
-850 MPADVP
+850 
-856 VGTEGRIRV
+856 
-865 IYSSAWSVPGTN
+865 
-877 SSDQN
+877 
-882 QGMEAADPNSQYING
+882 
-897 GIAYDIVVNAV
+897 
-908 APAPKLYAVTVADTE
+908 
-923 NGTIKLMNGETEVAS
+923 
-938 GTEVEEG
+938 
-945 TTLTIVA
+945 
-952 TPAENYS
+952 
-959 LEAITLNDA
+959 
-968 ALAAG
+968 
-973 EDDSYSFTVS
+973 
-983 EACTVAATF
+983 
-992 AINKYAVTITEPE
+992 EPE
-1005 NGTLVV
+1005 
-1011 MNGEEAVTSGS
+1011 
-1022 ELAHGTELSIVATP
+1022 TP
-1036 ADGYELGAITVNG
+1036 GV
-1049 NAIEGTALTLTE
+1049 
-1061 AATIAATFNEA
+1061 
-1072 KAPAYEYTAPDGS
+1072 EYTAPS
-1085 GYDANYLTAITST
+1085 GKSYADNYLTAITST
-1098 GAQENISYTASSN
+1098 GAQENISYTADSH
-1111 PGLYNVLSDAIAAVP
+1111 PGIYSVLEAPIVATP

-1133 FVANS
+1133 FVAKS
-1138 LGEGSYTTVRE
+1138 LGEGSTSTVRE
-1149 DLRFDA
+1149 DMRFNA

-1161 WYGNGEFTLIQK
+1161 WYGNGEFTFIEK
-1173 VGNTAPTHNV
+1173 YGKTAPDHNI
-1183 YGNYDEVMDITQA
+1183 YGNYDYVMDINQA

-1201 DVTAGTAA
+1201 DVNAGTAA

-1216 NAWKGCGSDDKTATP
+1216 NAWKGCGGDATSTTP
-1231 DPNAANLEKGIAY
+1231 DPNASNLDKGIAY
-1244 DIVVNAVAP
+1244 DIVVNAVAAPVP
-1253 TFTVTI
+1253 TYAVTI
-1259 ADTEATVE
+1259 AETEATVE
-1267 ANVSDLTAVAEGT
+1267 ANVEDLTAVEEGT
-1280 EVTFTVTAPE
+1280 EVTFTITAPE

-1300 DEIVPANADGT
+1300 DETISANEDGTYTITVNADGT
-1311 YTVTVNANGT
+1311 LS
-1321 FAVTLEDIPQPGK
+1321 VTLEDIPQPGK

-1540 GSTTDL
+1540 SSTTDL

-1695 GEAIAVAAEGTE
+1695 GEATAVAAEGTE

-1722 GTEFKSLTVNGEDAQ
+1722 GAVFKSLTVNGEDAQ

>member
-1 MKKLLLMFVMTL
+1 MKKLLLFVLSMLFVTSSAFAGEYTLTFKDNGGTSDNTAAFNTSKDITL
-13 VGLVAFAQDPIVS
+13 VVEESNYVTRISAVNNVYSAKQGYGLKFSSGSKNGSLTFALSTDGAKKITKIVATACAYGSDASKISINGADAQD
-26 ITTVVANQK
+26 
-35 SGVSSYTASWIL
+35 L
-47 GAPKSSE
+47 
-54 TWTVENFN
+54 
-62 NNNSNE
+62 
-68 SWNCMRCGRKSDTS
+68 
-82 VATITTDFAI
+82 TTDFA
-92 SASVNK
+92 
-98 VVVNMIPFIKTID
+98 D
-111 KDKLT
+111 
-116 ALKLEISSTN
+116 
-126 DFTAPETTIAAE
+126 
-138 NYMTATQKTEEDVT
+138 YT
-152 FTIPEPAANKYYRL
+152 FTFAPTENTTTLKIDATKRMYLTKL
-166 VFECASTAA
+166 VVTYDGGEVS
-175 NNGFVQVNSISY
+175 
-187 YGDADPTAGPASP
+187 GPASP

-231 ETGTLYTGAFTI
+231 ENGTLYTAAFTI

-385 LEGVAINLTNTKLT
+385 LEGVAIDLTNTKLT
-399 QDGNELTYY
+399 QDGNELVYY

-433 NGNIQLNIINVT
+433 NGNIQINIINVT

-479 GKEQTISDLQSESE
+479 GKEQTISDLQSASE
-493 THIYRDATAQV
+493 KHIYRDATAQI
-504 AEFAPGSTVKVT
+504 AELAPGATVNVT

-527 LWIDYNKDYQFTY
+527 LWIDYNKDYQFSY
-540 ELDSNNLPT
+540 ELNSSDLPT

-557 SNYSTNPNNSGTW
+557 SNYNSNPDGGGTW
-570 HNSNGNTTSGGGGG
+570 HNSNGTTLSNGGSG

-616 TPQPTRSDNTLE
+616 TPQPSRTKNTLE
-628 KNGGMVADF
+628 ANGGMIADF
-637 TIRVTAPTKYTVTIA
+637 TIRIAVPTKYNVTIA
-652 SAEHGTIKVLN
+652 PAEHGTIKVLA
-663 GENEITSG
+663 GSEEIASG
-671 SQVNAGTVITIAG
+671 SQVNEGTIITIAG

-696 VNGTPIEGFTYEV
+696 VNGAPIEGFTYEV

-751 KDMTAAFTEQPTDD
+751 KDMAAAFTEQPTDD

-823 VQFHG
+823 VEFHG
-828 TVPPSHN
+828 TVPPSHPI
-835 VGGNYDV
+835 GGNYDV

-856 VGTEGRIRV
+856 VGTESRIRV
-865 IYSSAWSVPGTN
+865 IYASAWSVPGTN

-897 GIAYDIVVNAV
+897 GVAYDIVVNAV
-908 APAPKLYAVTVADTE
+908 AAPVPT
-923 NGTIKLMNGETEVAS
+923 
-938 GTEVEEG
+938 
-945 TTLTIVA
+945 
-952 TPAENYS
+952 
-959 LEAITLNDA
+959 
-968 ALAAG
+968 
-973 EDDSYSFTVS
+973 
-983 EACTVAATF
+983 
-992 AINKYAVTITEPE
+992 YAVTIAE
-1005 NGTLVV
+1005 
-1011 MNGEEAVTSGS
+1011 
-1022 ELAHGTELSIVATP
+1022 
-1036 ADGYELGAITVNG
+1036 
-1049 NAIEGTALTLTE
+1049 
-1061 AATIAATFNEA
+1061 
-1072 KAPAYEYTAPDGS
+1072 
-1085 GYDANYLTAITST
+1085 
-1098 GAQENISYTASSN
+1098 
-1111 PGLYNVLSDAIAAVP
+1111 
-1126 GSEFSIE
+1126 
-1133 FVANS
+1133 
-1138 LGEGSYTTVRE
+1138 
-1149 DLRFDA
+1149 
-1155 AYIFAD
+1155 
-1161 WYGNGEFTLIQK
+1161 
-1173 VGNTAPTHNV
+1173 
-1183 YGNYDEVMDITQA
+1183 
-1196 FTMPE
+1196 
-1201 DVTAGTAA
+1201 
-1209 RIRIIYQ
+1209 
-1216 NAWKGCGSDDKTATP
+1216 
-1231 DPNAANLEKGIAY
+1231 
-1244 DIVVNAVAP
+1244 
-1253 TFTVTI
+1253 
-1259 ADTEATVE
+1259 TEATVE
-1267 ANVSDLTAVAEGT
+1267 ANVEDLTAVEEGT
-1280 EVTFTVTAPE
+1280 EVTFTITAPE

-1300 DEIVPANADGT
+1300 DETISANEDGTYTITVNADGT
-1311 YTVTVNANGT
+1311 LS
-1321 FAVTLEDIPQPGK
+1321 VTLEDIPQPGK

-1390 MGNIQSQFIDAT
+1390 MGNIQSQFINAT

-1621 EVTLFEKLNVVPALA
+1621 EATLFEKLNVVPALA

-1695 GEAIAVAAEGTE
+1695 GEATAVAAEGTE

-1722 GTEFKSLTVNGEDAQ
+1722 GAVFKSLTVNGEDAQ

-1857 QADHTFVIDQQLY
+1857 QADHTIVIDQQLY

-1931 ATVNGKAYTFKFI
+1931 ATVNGKAYTLKFI

>member
-1 MKKLLLMFVMTL
+1 MKKLLLFVLSMLFVTSSAFAGEYTLTFKDNGGTSDNTSAFTSSKDITL
-13 VGLVAFAQDPIVS
+13 VVEESNYVTKISAVNNVYSAKQGYGLKFSSGSKNGSLTFALSTDGAKKITKIVATACAYGSDASKISINGADAQD
-26 ITTVVANQK
+26 
-35 SGVSSYTASWIL
+35 L
-47 GAPKSSE
+47 
-54 TWTVENFN
+54 
-62 NNNSNE
+62 
-68 SWNCMRCGRKSDTS
+68 
-82 VATITTDFAI
+82 TTDF
-92 SASVNK
+92 VN
-98 VVVNMIPFIKTID
+98 
-111 KDKLT
+111 
-116 ALKLEISSTN
+116 
-126 DFTAPETTIAAE
+126 
-138 NYMTATQKTEEDVT
+138 YT
-152 FTIPEPAANKYYRL
+152 FTFAPTENTTTLKIDATKRMYLTKL
-166 VFECASTAA
+166 VVTYDGGEVS
-175 NNGFVQVNSISY
+175 
-187 YGDADPTAGPASP
+187 GPASP

-399 QDGNELTYY
+399 QDGNELVYY

-493 THIYRDATAQV
+493 THIYRDATAQI
-504 AEFAPGSTVKVT
+504 AELAPGATVNVT

-527 LWIDYNKDYQFTY
+527 LWIDYNQDYQFSY
-540 ELDSNNLPT
+540 ELNSSDLPT

-557 SNYSTNPNNSGTW
+557 SNYNSNPDGGGTW
-570 HNSNGNTTSGGGGG
+570 HNSNGNPTYGGGGG

-610 YNILDP
+610 YNAIDP
-616 TPQPTRSDNTLE
+616 VPQPDRSDNTLE

-637 TIRVTAPTKYTVTIA
+637 TIRIAVPTKYNVTIA
-652 SAEHGTIKVLN
+652 PAEHGTIKVLA
-663 GENEITSG
+663 GSEEIASG
-671 SQVNAGTVITIAG
+671 SQVNAGTIITIAG

-696 VNGTPIEGFTYEV
+696 VNGAPIEGFTYEV

-828 TVPPSHN
+828 TVPPSDN

-856 VGTEGRIRV
+856 VGTESRIRV
-865 IYSSAWSVPGTN
+865 IYASAWSVPGTN

-897 GIAYDIVVNAV
+897 GVAYDIVVNAV
-908 APAPKLYAVTVADTE
+908 AAPVPT
-923 NGTIKLMNGETEVAS
+923 
-938 GTEVEEG
+938 
-945 TTLTIVA
+945 
-952 TPAENYS
+952 
-959 LEAITLNDA
+959 
-968 ALAAG
+968 
-973 EDDSYSFTVS
+973 
-983 EACTVAATF
+983 
-992 AINKYAVTITEPE
+992 YAVTIAE
-1005 NGTLVV
+1005 
-1011 MNGEEAVTSGS
+1011 
-1022 ELAHGTELSIVATP
+1022 
-1036 ADGYELGAITVNG
+1036 
-1049 NAIEGTALTLTE
+1049 
-1061 AATIAATFNEA
+1061 
-1072 KAPAYEYTAPDGS
+1072 
-1085 GYDANYLTAITST
+1085 
-1098 GAQENISYTASSN
+1098 
-1111 PGLYNVLSDAIAAVP
+1111 
-1126 GSEFSIE
+1126 
-1133 FVANS
+1133 
-1138 LGEGSYTTVRE
+1138 
-1149 DLRFDA
+1149 
-1155 AYIFAD
+1155 
-1161 WYGNGEFTLIQK
+1161 
-1173 VGNTAPTHNV
+1173 
-1183 YGNYDEVMDITQA
+1183 
-1196 FTMPE
+1196 
-1201 DVTAGTAA
+1201 
-1209 RIRIIYQ
+1209 
-1216 NAWKGCGSDDKTATP
+1216 
-1231 DPNAANLEKGIAY
+1231 
-1244 DIVVNAVAP
+1244 
-1253 TFTVTI
+1253 
-1259 ADTEATVE
+1259 TEATVE
-1267 ANVSDLTAVAEGT
+1267 ANVEDLTAVEEGT
-1280 EVTFTVTAPE
+1280 EVTFTITAPE

-1300 DEIVPANADGT
+1300 DETITANEDGTYTITVNADGT
-1311 YTVTVNANGT
+1311 LS
-1321 FAVTLEDIPQPGK
+1321 VTLEDIPQPGK

-1423 DSGYANEQPSATE
+1423 DSGYANEQPRATE

-1540 GSTTDL
+1540 SSTTDL

-1561 MGTSSYDSSQWTY
+1561 MGTSSYDSYQYTY

-1707 VANGSKVVLTFTGNE
+1707 VAKGSKVVLTFTGNE

-1798 GLDVTPGATVY
+1798 GLDVTPGSLVY
-1809 LLISFAENHGVA
+1809 LSISNAENHGTA
-1821 DSYYEFT
+1821 DSYYIFD
-1828 KLTDNGVEVPRTNLF
+1828 KLTDNGQEVTTESGTLF
-1843 PGGENCYIYPMSNI
+1843 PNGDLGYIYIINGV
-1857 QADHTFVIDQQLY
+1857 QEDHTIVISQNLY
-1870 DGIIGVGVDAEGMIS
+1870 SGIIGVVADAEGMIS
-1885 FAGYT
+1885 FADYT

-1931 ATVNGKAYTFKFI
+1931 ATVNGKAYTLKFI

>member
-1 MKKLLLMFVMTL
+1 MKKLLLFVLSMLFVTSSAFAGEYTLTFKDNDGTSDNTAAFNTSKDITL
-13 VGLVAFAQDPIVS
+13 VVEESNYVTRISAVNNVYSAKQGYGLKFSSGSRNGSLTFALSTDGAKKITKIVATACAYGSDASKISINGADAQD
-26 ITTVVANQK
+26 
-35 SGVSSYTASWIL
+35 L
-47 GAPKSSE
+47 
-54 TWTVENFN
+54 
-62 NNNSNE
+62 
-68 SWNCMRCGRKSDTS
+68 
-82 VATITTDFAI
+82 TTDFA
-92 SASVNK
+92 
-98 VVVNMIPFIKTID
+98 
-111 KDKLT
+111 
-116 ALKLEISSTN
+116 
-126 DFTAPETTIAAE
+126 
-138 NYMTATQKTEEDVT
+138 NYT
-152 FTIPEPAANKYYRL
+152 FTFAPTENTTTLKIDATKRMYLTKL
-166 VFECASTAA
+166 VVTYDGGEVS
-175 NNGFVQVNSISY
+175 
-187 YGDADPTAGPASP
+187 GPASP

-231 ETGTLYTGAFTI
+231 ENGTLYTAAFTI

-262 ATFNAYLNTLSSLE
+262 ATFNAYLNTLFSLE

-352 GNVTEGGTPVDPTA
+352 GNVTPDGTPVEAATT
-366 ITIAEVNSYGTALM
+366 TIAEVNTYGTALM

-385 LEGVAINLTNTKLT
+385 LEGVAIDLTNTKLT

-589 FSFVVPED
+589 FSFVIPED

-610 YNILDP
+610 YNAIDP
-616 TPQPTRSDNTLE
+616 VPQPNRSDNTLE
-628 KNGGMVADF
+628 ANGGMVADF
-637 TIRVTAPTKYTVTIA
+637 TIRIAVPTKYNVTIA
-652 SAEHGTIKVLN
+652 PAEHGTIKVLA
-663 GENEITSG
+663 GSEEIASG
-671 SQVNAGTVITIAG
+671 SQVNEGTVITIAG
-684 DAERGYMLGSAT
+684 DAERGYMLGTAT

-751 KDMTAAFTEQPTDD
+751 KDMAAAFTEQPTDD

-823 VQFHG
+823 VEFHG

-835 VGGNYDV
+835 IGGNYDV

-856 VGTEGRIRV
+856 VGTESRIRV
-865 IYSSAWSVPGTN
+865 IYASAWSVPGTN

-897 GIAYDIVVNAV
+897 GVAYDIVVNAV
-908 APAPKLYAVTVADTE
+908 AAPVPT
-923 NGTIKLMNGETEVAS
+923 
-938 GTEVEEG
+938 
-945 TTLTIVA
+945 
-952 TPAENYS
+952 
-959 LEAITLNDA
+959 
-968 ALAAG
+968 
-973 EDDSYSFTVS
+973 
-983 EACTVAATF
+983 
-992 AINKYAVTITEPE
+992 YAVTIAE
-1005 NGTLVV
+1005 
-1011 MNGEEAVTSGS
+1011 
-1022 ELAHGTELSIVATP
+1022 
-1036 ADGYELGAITVNG
+1036 
-1049 NAIEGTALTLTE
+1049 
-1061 AATIAATFNEA
+1061 
-1072 KAPAYEYTAPDGS
+1072 
-1085 GYDANYLTAITST
+1085 
-1098 GAQENISYTASSN
+1098 
-1111 PGLYNVLSDAIAAVP
+1111 
-1126 GSEFSIE
+1126 
-1133 FVANS
+1133 
-1138 LGEGSYTTVRE
+1138 
-1149 DLRFDA
+1149 
-1155 AYIFAD
+1155 
-1161 WYGNGEFTLIQK
+1161 
-1173 VGNTAPTHNV
+1173 
-1183 YGNYDEVMDITQA
+1183 
-1196 FTMPE
+1196 
-1201 DVTAGTAA
+1201 
-1209 RIRIIYQ
+1209 
-1216 NAWKGCGSDDKTATP
+1216 
-1231 DPNAANLEKGIAY
+1231 
-1244 DIVVNAVAP
+1244 
-1253 TFTVTI
+1253 
-1259 ADTEATVE
+1259 TEATVE
-1267 ANVSDLTAVAEGT
+1267 ANVEDLTAVEEGT
-1280 EVTFTVTAPE
+1280 EVTFTITAPE

-1300 DEIVPANADGT
+1300 DETITANEDGTYTITVNADGT
-1311 YTVTVNANGT
+1311 LS
-1321 FAVTLEDIPQPGK
+1321 VTLEDIPQPGK

-1695 GEAIAVAAEGTE
+1695 GEATAVAAEGTE

-1722 GTEFKSLTVNGEDAQ
+1722 GAVFKSLTVNGEDAQ

>member
-1 MKKLLLMFVMTL
+1 MKKLLLMFVMAL

-35 SGVSSYTASWIL
+35 SGVSSYTASWTL
-47 GAPKSSE
+47 GAPESSE

-62 NNNSNE
+62 NNSSNE
-68 SWNCMRCGRKSDTS
+68 SWNCMRCGRKNNTS

-166 VFECASTAA
+166 VFECASNAA

-187 YGDADPTAGPASP
+187 YGDADPAAGPAAP

-220 YYTTNGDDPTA
+220 YYTTNGDDPTT
-231 ETGTLYTGAFTI
+231 ESTLYTGAFTI

-385 LEGVAINLTNTKLT
+385 LEGVAIDLTNTKLT
-399 QDGNELTYY
+399 QDGNELVYY

-433 NGNIQLNIINVT
+433 NGNIQINIINVT

-479 GKEQTISDLQSESE
+479 GKEQTISDLQSASE
-493 THIYRDATAQV
+493 KHIYRDATAQI
-504 AEFAPGSTVKVT
+504 AELAPGATVNVT

-527 LWIDYNKDYQFTY
+527 LWIDYNQDYQFSY
-540 ELDSNNLPT
+540 ELNSSDLPT

-557 SNYSTNPNNSGTW
+557 SNYNSNPDGGGTW

-616 TPQPTRSDNTLE
+616 TPQPSRTKNTLE
-628 KNGGMVADF
+628 ANGGMIADF
-637 TIRVTAPTKYTVTIA
+637 TIRVTAPTKFTVSIA

-663 GENEITSG
+663 GENEIASG
-671 SQVNAGTVITIAG
+671 SQVNAGTIITIAG
-684 DAERGYMLGSAT
+684 DAERGYMLGTAT

-751 KDMTAAFTEQPTDD
+751 KDMAAAFTEQPTDD

-823 VQFHG
+823 VEFHG

-835 VGGNYDV
+835 IGGNYDV

-856 VGTEGRIRV
+856 VGTESRIRV

-908 APAPKLYAVTVADTE
+908 AAPVPT
-923 NGTIKLMNGETEVAS
+923 
-938 GTEVEEG
+938 
-945 TTLTIVA
+945 
-952 TPAENYS
+952 
-959 LEAITLNDA
+959 
-968 ALAAG
+968 
-973 EDDSYSFTVS
+973 
-983 EACTVAATF
+983 
-992 AINKYAVTITEPE
+992 YAVTIAE
-1005 NGTLVV
+1005 
-1011 MNGEEAVTSGS
+1011 
-1022 ELAHGTELSIVATP
+1022 
-1036 ADGYELGAITVNG
+1036 
-1049 NAIEGTALTLTE
+1049 
-1061 AATIAATFNEA
+1061 
-1072 KAPAYEYTAPDGS
+1072 
-1085 GYDANYLTAITST
+1085 
-1098 GAQENISYTASSN
+1098 
-1111 PGLYNVLSDAIAAVP
+1111 
-1126 GSEFSIE
+1126 
-1133 FVANS
+1133 
-1138 LGEGSYTTVRE
+1138 
-1149 DLRFDA
+1149 
-1155 AYIFAD
+1155 
-1161 WYGNGEFTLIQK
+1161 
-1173 VGNTAPTHNV
+1173 
-1183 YGNYDEVMDITQA
+1183 
-1196 FTMPE
+1196 
-1201 DVTAGTAA
+1201 
-1209 RIRIIYQ
+1209 
-1216 NAWKGCGSDDKTATP
+1216 
-1231 DPNAANLEKGIAY
+1231 
-1244 DIVVNAVAP
+1244 
-1253 TFTVTI
+1253 
-1259 ADTEATVE
+1259 TEATVE
-1267 ANVSDLTAVAEGT
+1267 ANVEDLTAVEEGT
-1280 EVTFTVTAPE
+1280 EVTFTITAPE

-1300 DEIVPANADGT
+1300 DETISANEDGTYTITVNADGT
-1311 YTVTVNANGT
+1311 LS
-1321 FAVTLEDIPQPGK
+1321 VTLEDIPQPGK

-1695 GEAIAVAAEGTE
+1695 GEATALEAEGMD
-1707 VANGSKVVLTFTGNE
+1707 VAKGSKVVLSFTGNE
-1722 GTEFKSLTVNGEDAQ
+1722 GTVFKSLTVNGEDAQ
-1737 LTDGTYT
+1737 LTDGAYT
-1744 IDAIDADYTLAAIY
+1744 IDAIDADYTLAAVFG
-1758 DLFTYKLTI
+1758 LFTYKLTI
-1767 INPSDDPTPENNVY
+1767 INPDDDAVPENNVY

-1798 GLDVTPGATVY
+1798 GLDVTPGTTVY

>member
-1 MKKLLLMFVMTL
+1 
-13 VGLVAFAQDPIVS
+13 
-26 ITTVVANQK
+26 
-35 SGVSSYTASWIL
+35 
-47 GAPKSSE
+47 
-54 TWTVENFN
+54 
-62 NNNSNE
+62 
-68 SWNCMRCGRKSDTS
+68 
-82 VATITTDFAI
+82 
-92 SASVNK
+92 
-98 VVVNMIPFIKTID
+98 MIPFIKTID

-187 YGDADPTAGPASP
+187 YGDADPTAGPAAP

-696 VNGTPIEGFTYEV
+696 VNGAPIEGFTYEV

-751 KDMTAAFTEQPTDD
+751 KDMAAAFTEQPTDD

-823 VQFHG
+823 VEFHG

-835 VGGNYDV
+835 IGGNYDV

-856 VGTEGRIRV
+856 VGTESRIRV

-897 GIAYDIVVNAV
+897 GVAYDIVVNAV
-908 APAPKLYAVTVADTE
+908 AAPVPT
-923 NGTIKLMNGETEVAS
+923 
-938 GTEVEEG
+938 
-945 TTLTIVA
+945 
-952 TPAENYS
+952 
-959 LEAITLNDA
+959 
-968 ALAAG
+968 
-973 EDDSYSFTVS
+973 
-983 EACTVAATF
+983 
-992 AINKYAVTITEPE
+992 YAVTIAE
-1005 NGTLVV
+1005 
-1011 MNGEEAVTSGS
+1011 
-1022 ELAHGTELSIVATP
+1022 
-1036 ADGYELGAITVNG
+1036 
-1049 NAIEGTALTLTE
+1049 
-1061 AATIAATFNEA
+1061 
-1072 KAPAYEYTAPDGS
+1072 
-1085 GYDANYLTAITST
+1085 
-1098 GAQENISYTASSN
+1098 
-1111 PGLYNVLSDAIAAVP
+1111 
-1126 GSEFSIE
+1126 
-1133 FVANS
+1133 
-1138 LGEGSYTTVRE
+1138 
-1149 DLRFDA
+1149 
-1155 AYIFAD
+1155 
-1161 WYGNGEFTLIQK
+1161 
-1173 VGNTAPTHNV
+1173 
-1183 YGNYDEVMDITQA
+1183 
-1196 FTMPE
+1196 
-1201 DVTAGTAA
+1201 
-1209 RIRIIYQ
+1209 
-1216 NAWKGCGSDDKTATP
+1216 
-1231 DPNAANLEKGIAY
+1231 
-1244 DIVVNAVAP
+1244 
-1253 TFTVTI
+1253 
-1259 ADTEATVE
+1259 TEATVE
-1267 ANVSDLTAVAEGT
+1267 ANVEDLTAVEEGT
-1280 EVTFTVTAPE
+1280 EVTFTITAPE

-1300 DEIVPANADGT
+1300 DETISANEDGTYTITVNADGT
-1311 YTVTVNANGT
+1311 L
-1321 FAVTLEDIPQPGK
+1321 AVTLEDIPEPGK
-1334 ALLVPSAN
+1334 AILVPSAN

-1357 SHTNGSCDANDLRS
+1357 SHTNGTVDENDLRS

-1423 DSGYANEQPSATE
+1423 DSGYANEQPRATE

-1695 GEAIAVAAEGTE
+1695 GEATAVAAEGTE

-1722 GTEFKSLTVNGEDAQ
+1722 GAVFKSLTVNGEDAQ

-1885 FAGYT
+1885 FADYT

>member
-1 MKKLLLMFVMTL
+1 
-13 VGLVAFAQDPIVS
+13 
-26 ITTVVANQK
+26 
-35 SGVSSYTASWIL
+35 
-47 GAPKSSE
+47 
-54 TWTVENFN
+54 
-62 NNNSNE
+62 
-68 SWNCMRCGRKSDTS
+68 
-82 VATITTDFAI
+82 
-92 SASVNK
+92 
-98 VVVNMIPFIKTID
+98 
-111 KDKLT
+111 
-116 ALKLEISSTN
+116 
-126 DFTAPETTIAAE
+126 
-138 NYMTATQKTEEDVT
+138 
-152 FTIPEPAANKYYRL
+152 
-166 VFECASTAA
+166 
-175 NNGFVQVNSISY
+175 
-187 YGDADPTAGPASP
+187 
-200 VVKMGA
+200 
-206 NNTVEI
+206 
-212 SAADGAQI
+212 
-220 YYTTNGDDPTA
+220 
-231 ETGTLYTGAFTI
+231 
-243 SNATV
+243 
-248 VKAIAVVDG
+248 
-257 KSSSV
+257 
-262 ATFNAYLNTLSSLE
+262 
-276 ELIDLGDLTHSLTVQ
+276 
-291 APMTI
+291 
-296 VYHNGRYMY
+296 
-305 VAQDNIFLLLYGVSS
+305 
-320 DDTYTNGAQL
+320 
-330 DAVTGSY
+330 
-337 TLYKDVIPEMTNVTL
+337 MTNVTL

-897 GIAYDIVVNAV
+897 GVAYDIVVNAV
-908 APAPKLYAVTVADTE
+908 AAPVPT
-923 NGTIKLMNGETEVAS
+923 
-938 GTEVEEG
+938 
-945 TTLTIVA
+945 
-952 TPAENYS
+952 
-959 LEAITLNDA
+959 
-968 ALAAG
+968 
-973 EDDSYSFTVS
+973 
-983 EACTVAATF
+983 
-992 AINKYAVTITEPE
+992 YAVTIAE
-1005 NGTLVV
+1005 
-1011 MNGEEAVTSGS
+1011 
-1022 ELAHGTELSIVATP
+1022 
-1036 ADGYELGAITVNG
+1036 
-1049 NAIEGTALTLTE
+1049 
-1061 AATIAATFNEA
+1061 
-1072 KAPAYEYTAPDGS
+1072 
-1085 GYDANYLTAITST
+1085 
-1098 GAQENISYTASSN
+1098 
-1111 PGLYNVLSDAIAAVP
+1111 
-1126 GSEFSIE
+1126 
-1133 FVANS
+1133 
-1138 LGEGSYTTVRE
+1138 
-1149 DLRFDA
+1149 
-1155 AYIFAD
+1155 
-1161 WYGNGEFTLIQK
+1161 
-1173 VGNTAPTHNV
+1173 
-1183 YGNYDEVMDITQA
+1183 
-1196 FTMPE
+1196 
-1201 DVTAGTAA
+1201 
-1209 RIRIIYQ
+1209 
-1216 NAWKGCGSDDKTATP
+1216 
-1231 DPNAANLEKGIAY
+1231 
-1244 DIVVNAVAP
+1244 
-1253 TFTVTI
+1253 
-1259 ADTEATVE
+1259 TEATVE
-1267 ANVSDLTAVAEGT
+1267 ANVEDLTAVEEGT
-1280 EVTFTVTAPE
+1280 EITFTITAPE

-1300 DEIVPANADGT
+1300 DETISANEDGTYTITVNADGT
-1311 YTVTVNANGT
+1311 LS
-1321 FAVTLEDIPQPGK
+1321 VTLEDIPQPGK

-1540 GSTTDL
+1540 SSTTDL

-1695 GEAIAVAAEGTE
+1695 GEATAVAAEGTE

-1722 GTEFKSLTVNGEDAQ
+1722 GAVFKSLTVNGEDAQ

>member
-1 MKKLLLMFVMTL
+1 
-13 VGLVAFAQDPIVS
+13 
-26 ITTVVANQK
+26 
-35 SGVSSYTASWIL
+35 
-47 GAPKSSE
+47 
-54 TWTVENFN
+54 
-62 NNNSNE
+62 
-68 SWNCMRCGRKSDTS
+68 MRCGKKSNTS

-187 YGDADPTAGPASP
+187 YGDADPTAGPAAP

-897 GIAYDIVVNAV
+897 GVAYDIVVNAV
-908 APAPKLYAVTVADTE
+908 AAPVPT
-923 NGTIKLMNGETEVAS
+923 
-938 GTEVEEG
+938 
-945 TTLTIVA
+945 
-952 TPAENYS
+952 
-959 LEAITLNDA
+959 
-968 ALAAG
+968 
-973 EDDSYSFTVS
+973 
-983 EACTVAATF
+983 
-992 AINKYAVTITEPE
+992 YAVTIAE
-1005 NGTLVV
+1005 
-1011 MNGEEAVTSGS
+1011 
-1022 ELAHGTELSIVATP
+1022 
-1036 ADGYELGAITVNG
+1036 
-1049 NAIEGTALTLTE
+1049 
-1061 AATIAATFNEA
+1061 
-1072 KAPAYEYTAPDGS
+1072 
-1085 GYDANYLTAITST
+1085 
-1098 GAQENISYTASSN
+1098 
-1111 PGLYNVLSDAIAAVP
+1111 
-1126 GSEFSIE
+1126 
-1133 FVANS
+1133 
-1138 LGEGSYTTVRE
+1138 
-1149 DLRFDA
+1149 
-1155 AYIFAD
+1155 
-1161 WYGNGEFTLIQK
+1161 
-1173 VGNTAPTHNV
+1173 
-1183 YGNYDEVMDITQA
+1183 
-1196 FTMPE
+1196 
-1201 DVTAGTAA
+1201 
-1209 RIRIIYQ
+1209 
-1216 NAWKGCGSDDKTATP
+1216 
-1231 DPNAANLEKGIAY
+1231 
-1244 DIVVNAVAP
+1244 
-1253 TFTVTI
+1253 
-1259 ADTEATVE
+1259 TEATVE
-1267 ANVSDLTAVAEGT
+1267 ANVEDLTAVEEGT
-1280 EVTFTVTAPE
+1280 EVTFTITAPE

-1300 DEIVPANADGT
+1300 DETISANEDGTYTITVNADGT
-1311 YTVTVNANGT
+1311 LS
-1321 FAVTLEDIPQPGK
+1321 VTLEDIPQPGK

-1561 MGTSSYDSSQWTY
+1561 MGTSSYDSSQYTY

-1695 GEAIAVAAEGTE
+1695 GEATAVAAEGTE

-1722 GTEFKSLTVNGEDAQ
+1722 GAVFKSLTVNGEDAQ

>member
-1 MKKLLLMFVMTL
+1 M
-13 VGLVAFAQDPIVS
+13 
-26 ITTVVANQK
+26 
-35 SGVSSYTASWIL
+35 
-47 GAPKSSE
+47 
-54 TWTVENFN
+54 
-62 NNNSNE
+62 
-68 SWNCMRCGRKSDTS
+68 
-82 VATITTDFAI
+82 
-92 SASVNK
+92 
-98 VVVNMIPFIKTID
+98 
-111 KDKLT
+111 
-116 ALKLEISSTN
+116 
-126 DFTAPETTIAAE
+126 
-138 NYMTATQKTEEDVT
+138 
-152 FTIPEPAANKYYRL
+152 
-166 VFECASTAA
+166 
-175 NNGFVQVNSISY
+175 QVNSISY
-187 YGDADPTAGPASP
+187 YGDADPTAGPAAP

-262 ATFNAYLNTLSSLE
+262 ATFNAYLNTLFSLE

-385 LEGVAINLTNTKLT
+385 LEGVAIDLTNTKLT
-399 QDGNELTYY
+399 QDGNELVYY

-433 NGNIQLNIINVT
+433 NGNIQINIINVT

-479 GKEQTISDLQSESE
+479 GKEQTISDLQSASE
-493 THIYRDATAQV
+493 KHIYRDATAQV

-610 YNILDP
+610 YNAIDP
-616 TPQPTRSDNTLE
+616 VPQPNRSDNTLE
-628 KNGGMVADF
+628 ANGGMVADF
-637 TIRVTAPTKYTVTIA
+637 TIRIAVPTKYTVTIA

-671 SQVNAGTVITIAG
+671 SQVNEGTIITIAG

-696 VNGTPIEGFTYEV
+696 VNGAPIEGFTYEV

-751 KDMTAAFTEQPTDD
+751 KDMAAAFTEQPTDD

-823 VQFHG
+823 VEFHG
-828 TVPPSHN
+828 TVPPSQN
-835 VGGNYDV
+835 IGGNYDV

-856 VGTEGRIRV
+856 VGTESRIRV
-865 IYSSAWSVPGTN
+865 IYASAWSVPGTN

-897 GIAYDIVVNAV
+897 GVAYDIVVNAV
-908 APAPKLYAVTVADTE
+908 AAPVPT
-923 NGTIKLMNGETEVAS
+923 
-938 GTEVEEG
+938 
-945 TTLTIVA
+945 
-952 TPAENYS
+952 
-959 LEAITLNDA
+959 
-968 ALAAG
+968 
-973 EDDSYSFTVS
+973 
-983 EACTVAATF
+983 
-992 AINKYAVTITEPE
+992 YAVTIAE
-1005 NGTLVV
+1005 
-1011 MNGEEAVTSGS
+1011 
-1022 ELAHGTELSIVATP
+1022 
-1036 ADGYELGAITVNG
+1036 
-1049 NAIEGTALTLTE
+1049 
-1061 AATIAATFNEA
+1061 
-1072 KAPAYEYTAPDGS
+1072 
-1085 GYDANYLTAITST
+1085 
-1098 GAQENISYTASSN
+1098 
-1111 PGLYNVLSDAIAAVP
+1111 
-1126 GSEFSIE
+1126 
-1133 FVANS
+1133 
-1138 LGEGSYTTVRE
+1138 
-1149 DLRFDA
+1149 
-1155 AYIFAD
+1155 
-1161 WYGNGEFTLIQK
+1161 
-1173 VGNTAPTHNV
+1173 
-1183 YGNYDEVMDITQA
+1183 
-1196 FTMPE
+1196 
-1201 DVTAGTAA
+1201 
-1209 RIRIIYQ
+1209 
-1216 NAWKGCGSDDKTATP
+1216 
-1231 DPNAANLEKGIAY
+1231 
-1244 DIVVNAVAP
+1244 
-1253 TFTVTI
+1253 
-1259 ADTEATVE
+1259 TEATVE
-1267 ANVSDLTAVAEGT
+1267 ANVEDLTAVEEGT
-1280 EVTFTVTAPE
+1280 EVTFTITAPE

-1300 DEIVPANADGT
+1300 DETITANEDGTYTITVNADGT
-1311 YTVTVNANGT
+1311 LS
-1321 FAVTLEDIPQPGK
+1321 VTLEDIPQPGK

-1423 DSGYANEQPSATE
+1423 DSGYANEQPRATE

-1540 GSTTDL
+1540 SSTTDL

-1695 GEAIAVAAEGTE
+1695 GEATAVAAEGTE

-1722 GTEFKSLTVNGEDAQ
+1722 GAVFKSLTVNGEDAQ

>member
-1 MKKLLLMFVMTL
+1 MKKLLLFVLSMLFVTSSAFAGEYTLTFKDNGGTSDNTAAFTSSKDITL
-13 VGLVAFAQDPIVS
+13 VVEESNYVTKISAVNNVYSAKQGYGLKFSSGSKNGSLTFALSTDGAKKITKIVATACAYGSDASKISINGADAQD
-26 ITTVVANQK
+26 
-35 SGVSSYTASWIL
+35 L
-47 GAPKSSE
+47 
-54 TWTVENFN
+54 
-62 NNNSNE
+62 
-68 SWNCMRCGRKSDTS
+68 
-82 VATITTDFAI
+82 TTDFA
-92 SASVNK
+92 
-98 VVVNMIPFIKTID
+98 D
-111 KDKLT
+111 
-116 ALKLEISSTN
+116 
-126 DFTAPETTIAAE
+126 
-138 NYMTATQKTEEDVT
+138 YT
-152 FTIPEPAANKYYRL
+152 FTFAPTENTTTLKIDATKRMYLTKL
-166 VFECASTAA
+166 VVTYDGGEVS
-175 NNGFVQVNSISY
+175 
-187 YGDADPTAGPASP
+187 GPASP

-231 ETGTLYTGAFTI
+231 ENGTLYTAAFTI

-352 GNVTEGGTPVDPTA
+352 GNVTPDGTPVEAATT
-366 ITIAEVNSYGTALM
+366 TIAEVNTYGTALM

-385 LEGVAINLTNTKLT
+385 LEGVAIDLTNTKLT
-399 QDGNELTYY
+399 QDGNELVYY

-433 NGNIQLNIINVT
+433 NGNIQINIINVT

-479 GKEQTISDLQSESE
+479 GKEQTISDLQSASE
-493 THIYRDATAQV
+493 KHIYRDATAQI
-504 AEFAPGSTVKVT
+504 AELAPGATVNVT

-527 LWIDYNKDYQFTY
+527 LWIDYNQDYQFSY
-540 ELDSNNLPT
+540 ELNSSDLPT

-557 SNYSTNPNNSGTW
+557 SNYNSNPDGGGTW
-570 HNSNGNTTSGGGGG
+570 HNSNGTTLSNGGSG

-616 TPQPTRSDNTLE
+616 TPQPTRSENTLE
-628 KNGGMVADF
+628 ANGGMVADF

-663 GENEITSG
+663 GEEEITSG
-671 SQVNAGTVITIAG
+671 SQVNEGTVITIAG

-696 VNGTPIEGFTYEV
+696 VNGAPIEGFTYEV

-751 KDMTAAFTEQPTDD
+751 KDMAAAFTEQPTDD

-823 VQFHG
+823 VEFHG

-835 VGGNYDV
+835 IGGNYDV

-856 VGTEGRIRV
+856 VGTESRIRV
-865 IYSSAWSVPGTN
+865 IYASAWSVPGTN

-897 GIAYDIVVNAV
+897 GVAYDIVVNAV
-908 APAPKLYAVTVADTE
+908 AAPVPT
-923 NGTIKLMNGETEVAS
+923 
-938 GTEVEEG
+938 
-945 TTLTIVA
+945 
-952 TPAENYS
+952 
-959 LEAITLNDA
+959 
-968 ALAAG
+968 
-973 EDDSYSFTVS
+973 
-983 EACTVAATF
+983 
-992 AINKYAVTITEPE
+992 YAVTIAE
-1005 NGTLVV
+1005 
-1011 MNGEEAVTSGS
+1011 
-1022 ELAHGTELSIVATP
+1022 
-1036 ADGYELGAITVNG
+1036 
-1049 NAIEGTALTLTE
+1049 
-1061 AATIAATFNEA
+1061 
-1072 KAPAYEYTAPDGS
+1072 
-1085 GYDANYLTAITST
+1085 
-1098 GAQENISYTASSN
+1098 
-1111 PGLYNVLSDAIAAVP
+1111 
-1126 GSEFSIE
+1126 
-1133 FVANS
+1133 
-1138 LGEGSYTTVRE
+1138 
-1149 DLRFDA
+1149 
-1155 AYIFAD
+1155 
-1161 WYGNGEFTLIQK
+1161 
-1173 VGNTAPTHNV
+1173 
-1183 YGNYDEVMDITQA
+1183 
-1196 FTMPE
+1196 
-1201 DVTAGTAA
+1201 
-1209 RIRIIYQ
+1209 
-1216 NAWKGCGSDDKTATP
+1216 
-1231 DPNAANLEKGIAY
+1231 
-1244 DIVVNAVAP
+1244 
-1253 TFTVTI
+1253 
-1259 ADTEATVE
+1259 TEATVE
-1267 ANVSDLTAVAEGT
+1267 ANVEDLTAVEEGT
-1280 EVTFTVTAPE
+1280 EVTFTITAPE

-1300 DEIVPANADGT
+1300 DETISANEDGTYTITVNADGT
-1311 YTVTVNANGT
+1311 LS
-1321 FAVTLEDIPQPGK
+1321 VTLEDIPQPGK

-1423 DSGYANEQPSATE
+1423 DSGYANEQPRATE

-1561 MGTSSYDSSQWTY
+1561 MGTSSYDSSQCTY

-1695 GEAIAVAAEGTE
+1695 GEATAVAAEGTE

-1722 GTEFKSLTVNGEDAQ
+1722 GAVFKSLTVNGEDAQ

-1798 GLDVTPGATVY
+1798 GLDVTPGDTVY

>member
-47 GAPKSSE
+47 GAPESSE

-62 NNNSNE
+62 NNNSNSE
-68 SWNCMRCGRKSDTS
+68 SWNCMRCGRKNNTS

-187 YGDADPTAGPASP
+187 YGDADPTAGPAAP

-262 ATFNAYLNTLSSLE
+262 ATFNAYLNTLFSLE

-385 LEGVAINLTNTKLT
+385 LEGVAIDLTNTKLT
-399 QDGNELTYY
+399 QDGNELVYY

-433 NGNIQLNIINVT
+433 NGNIQINIINVT

-479 GKEQTISDLQSESE
+479 GKEQTISDLQSASE
-493 THIYRDATAQV
+493 KHIYRDATAQV

-610 YNILDP
+610 YNAIDP
-616 TPQPTRSDNTLE
+616 VPQPNRSDNTLE
-628 KNGGMVADF
+628 ANGGMVADF
-637 TIRVTAPTKYTVTIA
+637 TIRIAVPTKYTVTIA

-671 SQVNAGTVITIAG
+671 SQVNEGTIITIAG

-696 VNGTPIEGFTYEV
+696 VNGAPIEGFTYEV

-751 KDMTAAFTEQPTDD
+751 KDMAAAFTEQPTDD

-823 VQFHG
+823 VEFHG
-828 TVPPSHN
+828 TVPPSQN
-835 VGGNYDV
+835 IGGNYDV

-856 VGTEGRIRV
+856 VGTESRIRV
-865 IYSSAWSVPGTN
+865 IYASAWSVPGTN

-897 GIAYDIVVNAV
+897 GVAYDIVVNAV
-908 APAPKLYAVTVADTE
+908 AAPVPT
-923 NGTIKLMNGETEVAS
+923 
-938 GTEVEEG
+938 
-945 TTLTIVA
+945 
-952 TPAENYS
+952 
-959 LEAITLNDA
+959 
-968 ALAAG
+968 
-973 EDDSYSFTVS
+973 
-983 EACTVAATF
+983 
-992 AINKYAVTITEPE
+992 YAVTIAE
-1005 NGTLVV
+1005 
-1011 MNGEEAVTSGS
+1011 
-1022 ELAHGTELSIVATP
+1022 
-1036 ADGYELGAITVNG
+1036 
-1049 NAIEGTALTLTE
+1049 
-1061 AATIAATFNEA
+1061 
-1072 KAPAYEYTAPDGS
+1072 
-1085 GYDANYLTAITST
+1085 
-1098 GAQENISYTASSN
+1098 
-1111 PGLYNVLSDAIAAVP
+1111 
-1126 GSEFSIE
+1126 
-1133 FVANS
+1133 
-1138 LGEGSYTTVRE
+1138 
-1149 DLRFDA
+1149 
-1155 AYIFAD
+1155 
-1161 WYGNGEFTLIQK
+1161 
-1173 VGNTAPTHNV
+1173 
-1183 YGNYDEVMDITQA
+1183 
-1196 FTMPE
+1196 
-1201 DVTAGTAA
+1201 
-1209 RIRIIYQ
+1209 
-1216 NAWKGCGSDDKTATP
+1216 
-1231 DPNAANLEKGIAY
+1231 
-1244 DIVVNAVAP
+1244 
-1253 TFTVTI
+1253 
-1259 ADTEATVE
+1259 TEATVE
-1267 ANVSDLTAVAEGT
+1267 ANVEDLTAVEEGT
-1280 EVTFTVTAPE
+1280 EVTFTITAPE

-1300 DEIVPANADGT
+1300 DETITANEDGTYTITVNADGT
-1311 YTVTVNANGT
+1311 LS
-1321 FAVTLEDIPQPGK
+1321 VTLEDIPQPGK

-1423 DSGYANEQPSATE
+1423 DSGYANEQPRATE

-1540 GSTTDL
+1540 SSTTDL

-1695 GEAIAVAAEGTE
+1695 GEATAVAAEGTE

-1722 GTEFKSLTVNGEDAQ
+1722 GAVFKSLTVNGEDAQ

>member
-1 MKKLLLMFVMTL
+1 MFVMTL

-47 GAPKSSE
+47 GAPESSE

-68 SWNCMRCGRKSDTS
+68 SWNCMRCGRKSNTS

-187 YGDADPTAGPASP
+187 YGDADPTAGPAAP
-200 VVKMGA
+200 VVKMGV

-276 ELIDLGDLTHSLTVQ
+276 ELIDLGDFTHTLTVQ

-305 VAQDNIFLLLYGVSS
+305 VSQDNSFLLLYGVSS
-320 DDTYTNGAQL
+320 DDTYANGAQL

-479 GKEQTISDLQSESE
+479 GKEQTISDLQSASE
-493 THIYRDATAQV
+493 KHIYRDATAQI
-504 AEFAPGSTVKVT
+504 AELAPGATVNVT

-527 LWIDYNKDYQFTY
+527 LWIDYNQDYQFSY
-540 ELDSNNLPT
+540 ELNSSDLPT

-557 SNYSTNPNNSGTW
+557 SNYNSNPDGGGTW
-570 HNSNGNTTSGGGGG
+570 HNSNGTTLSNGGSG

-616 TPQPTRSDNTLE
+616 TPQPTRSENTLE
-628 KNGGMVADF
+628 ANGGMVADF

-663 GENEITSG
+663 GEEEITSG
-671 SQVNAGTVITIAG
+671 SQVNEGTVITIAG
-684 DAERGYMLGSAT
+684 EAERGYMLGSAT
-696 VNGTPIEGFTYEV
+696 VNGAPIEGFTYEV
-709 NEDVEIGGT
+709 NENVEIGGT
-718 FVDKVASYTAPA
+718 FVDR
-730 GHVETN
+730 
-736 GTNTYVETINTTGAA
+736 
-751 KDMTAAFTEQPTDD
+751 
-765 NIYAL
+765 
-770 IEDKAEVVPGE
+770 VP
-781 SFTLNLIAKSLG
+781 S
-793 EYSTSTVR
+793 YSTPT
-801 QDIRYTCAYIWADW
+801 
-815 YGLSEWEK
+815 
-823 VQFHG
+823 
-828 TVPPSHN
+828 
-835 VGGNYDV
+835 GN
-842 LNIAQALT
+842 
-850 MPADVP
+850 
-856 VGTEGRIRV
+856 
-865 IYSSAWSVPGTN
+865 
-877 SSDQN
+877 
-882 QGMEAADPNSQYING
+882 
-897 GIAYDIVVNAV
+897 
-908 APAPKLYAVTVADTE
+908 
-923 NGTIKLMNGETEVAS
+923 
-938 GTEVEEG
+938 
-945 TTLTIVA
+945 
-952 TPAENYS
+952 
-959 LEAITLNDA
+959 
-968 ALAAG
+968 
-973 EDDSYSFTVS
+973 SYS
-983 EACTVAATF
+983 
-992 AINKYAVTITEPE
+992 
-1005 NGTLVV
+1005 
-1011 MNGEEAVTSGS
+1011 
-1022 ELAHGTELSIVATP
+1022 
-1036 ADGYELGAITVNG
+1036 
-1049 NAIEGTALTLTE
+1049 
-1061 AATIAATFNEA
+1061 
-1072 KAPAYEYTAPDGS
+1072 
-1085 GYDANYLTAITST
+1085 ANYLTAITST
-1098 GAQENISYTASSN
+1098 GAQENISYTADAN
-1111 PGLYNVLSDAIAAVP
+1111 PGIYNLLSDAISVVP
-1126 GSEFSIE
+1126 GSEFSIN
-1133 FVANS
+1133 FVAN
-1138 LGEGSYTTVRE
+1138 GNGHIAAQE
-1149 DLRFDA
+1149 DIRYCA

-1161 WYGNGEFTLIQK
+1161 WDGYGDFVQIAKL
-1173 VGNTAPTHNV
+1173 GNTPPTDYA
-1183 YGNYDEVMDITQA
+1183 YGNYDEVMNINQT
-1196 FTMPE
+1196 FTMPA
-1201 DVTAGTAA
+1201 DVAVGTAT

-1216 NAWKGCGSDDKTATP
+1216 NAWTGLGANDLATTP
-1231 DPNAANLEKGIAY
+1231 DANAENLEKGIAY

-1253 TFTVTI
+1253 APTLYAITI
-1259 ADTEATVE
+1259 AETEATVE
-1267 ANVSDLTAVAEGT
+1267 ANVEDLTAVEEGT
-1280 EVTFTVTAPE
+1280 EVTFTITAPE

-1300 DEIVPANADGT
+1300 DETITANEDGTYTITVNADGT
-1311 YTVTVNANGT
+1311 LS
-1321 FAVTLEDIPQPGK
+1321 VTLEDIPQPGK

-1695 GEAIAVAAEGTE
+1695 GEATAVAAEGTE

-1722 GTEFKSLTVNGEDAQ
+1722 GAVFKSLTVNGEDAQ

>member
-47 GAPKSSE
+47 GAPESSE

-68 SWNCMRCGRKSDTS
+68 SWNCMRCGKKSNPS

-187 YGDADPTAGPASP
+187 YGDADPTAGPAAP

-206 NNTVEI
+206 NNTIEI

-352 GNVTEGGTPVDPTA
+352 GNVTPDGTPVEAATT
-366 ITIAEVNSYGTALM
+366 TIAEVNTYGTALM

-908 APAPKLYAVTVADTE
+908 AAPVPT
-923 NGTIKLMNGETEVAS
+923 
-938 GTEVEEG
+938 
-945 TTLTIVA
+945 
-952 TPAENYS
+952 
-959 LEAITLNDA
+959 
-968 ALAAG
+968 
-973 EDDSYSFTVS
+973 
-983 EACTVAATF
+983 
-992 AINKYAVTITEPE
+992 YAVTIAE
-1005 NGTLVV
+1005 
-1011 MNGEEAVTSGS
+1011 
-1022 ELAHGTELSIVATP
+1022 
-1036 ADGYELGAITVNG
+1036 
-1049 NAIEGTALTLTE
+1049 
-1061 AATIAATFNEA
+1061 
-1072 KAPAYEYTAPDGS
+1072 
-1085 GYDANYLTAITST
+1085 
-1098 GAQENISYTASSN
+1098 
-1111 PGLYNVLSDAIAAVP
+1111 
-1126 GSEFSIE
+1126 
-1133 FVANS
+1133 
-1138 LGEGSYTTVRE
+1138 
-1149 DLRFDA
+1149 
-1155 AYIFAD
+1155 
-1161 WYGNGEFTLIQK
+1161 
-1173 VGNTAPTHNV
+1173 
-1183 YGNYDEVMDITQA
+1183 
-1196 FTMPE
+1196 
-1201 DVTAGTAA
+1201 
-1209 RIRIIYQ
+1209 
-1216 NAWKGCGSDDKTATP
+1216 
-1231 DPNAANLEKGIAY
+1231 
-1244 DIVVNAVAP
+1244 
-1253 TFTVTI
+1253 
-1259 ADTEATVE
+1259 TEATVE
-1267 ANVSDLTAVAEGT
+1267 ANVEDLTAVEEGT
-1280 EVTFTVTAPE
+1280 EVTFTITAPE

-1300 DEIVPANADGT
+1300 DETISANEDGTYTITVNADGT
-1311 YTVTVNANGT
+1311 LS
-1321 FAVTLEDIPQPGK
+1321 VTLEYIPQPGK

-1695 GEAIAVAAEGTE
+1695 GEATAVAAEGTE

-1722 GTEFKSLTVNGEDAQ
+1722 GAVFKSLTVNGEDAQ

>member
-1 MKKLLLMFVMTL
+1 MKKLLLMFVMAL

-35 SGVSSYTASWIL
+35 SGVSSYTASWTL
-47 GAPKSSE
+47 GAPESSE

-62 NNNSNE
+62 NNSSNE
-68 SWNCMRCGRKSDTS
+68 SWNCMRCGRKNNTS

-166 VFECASTAA
+166 VFECASNAA

-187 YGDADPTAGPASP
+187 YGDADPAAGPAAP
-200 VVKMGA
+200 VIKMAA
-206 NNTVEI
+206 NNMVEI

-220 YYTTNGDDPTA
+220 YYTTNGDDPTT
-231 ETGTLYTGAFTI
+231 ESTLYTGAFTI

-262 ATFNAYLNTLSSLE
+262 ATFNAYLNTLFSLE

-408 NQFGLTLP
+408 NLFGLTLP

-589 FSFVVPED
+589 FSFVIPED

-610 YNILDP
+610 YNAIDP
-616 TPQPTRSDNTLE
+616 VPQPNRSDNTLE
-628 KNGGMVADF
+628 ANGGMVADF
-637 TIRVTAPTKYTVTIA
+637 TIRIAVPTKYNVTIA
-652 SAEHGTIKVLN
+652 PAEHGTIKVLA
-663 GENEITSG
+663 GSEEIASG
-671 SQVNAGTVITIAG
+671 SQVNEGTVITIAG
-684 DAERGYMLGSAT
+684 DAERGYMLGTAT

-751 KDMTAAFTEQPTDD
+751 KDMAAAFTEQPTDD

-823 VQFHG
+823 VEFHG

-835 VGGNYDV
+835 IGGNYDV

-856 VGTEGRIRV
+856 VGTESRIRV
-865 IYSSAWSVPGTN
+865 IYASAWSVPGTN
-877 SSDQN
+877 SSNQN

-897 GIAYDIVVNAV
+897 GVAYDIVVNAV
-908 APAPKLYAVTVADTE
+908 AAPVPT
-923 NGTIKLMNGETEVAS
+923 
-938 GTEVEEG
+938 
-945 TTLTIVA
+945 
-952 TPAENYS
+952 
-959 LEAITLNDA
+959 
-968 ALAAG
+968 
-973 EDDSYSFTVS
+973 
-983 EACTVAATF
+983 
-992 AINKYAVTITEPE
+992 YAVTIAE
-1005 NGTLVV
+1005 
-1011 MNGEEAVTSGS
+1011 
-1022 ELAHGTELSIVATP
+1022 
-1036 ADGYELGAITVNG
+1036 
-1049 NAIEGTALTLTE
+1049 
-1061 AATIAATFNEA
+1061 
-1072 KAPAYEYTAPDGS
+1072 
-1085 GYDANYLTAITST
+1085 
-1098 GAQENISYTASSN
+1098 
-1111 PGLYNVLSDAIAAVP
+1111 
-1126 GSEFSIE
+1126 
-1133 FVANS
+1133 
-1138 LGEGSYTTVRE
+1138 
-1149 DLRFDA
+1149 
-1155 AYIFAD
+1155 
-1161 WYGNGEFTLIQK
+1161 
-1173 VGNTAPTHNV
+1173 
-1183 YGNYDEVMDITQA
+1183 
-1196 FTMPE
+1196 
-1201 DVTAGTAA
+1201 
-1209 RIRIIYQ
+1209 
-1216 NAWKGCGSDDKTATP
+1216 
-1231 DPNAANLEKGIAY
+1231 
-1244 DIVVNAVAP
+1244 
-1253 TFTVTI
+1253 
-1259 ADTEATVE
+1259 TEATVE
-1267 ANVSDLTAVAEGT
+1267 ANVEDLTAVEEGT
-1280 EVTFTVTAPE
+1280 EVTFTITAPE

-1300 DEIVPANADGT
+1300 DETISANEDGTYTITVNADGT
-1311 YTVTVNANGT
+1311 L
-1321 FAVTLEDIPQPGK
+1321 AVTLEDIPEPGK
-1334 ALLVPSAN
+1334 AILVPSAN

-1357 SHTNGSCDANDLRS
+1357 SHTNGTVDENDLRS

-1423 DSGYANEQPSATE
+1423 DSGYANEQPRATE

-1695 GEAIAVAAEGTE
+1695 GEATAVAAEGTE

-1722 GTEFKSLTVNGEDAQ
+1722 GAVFKSLTVNGEDAQ

-1885 FAGYT
+1885 FADYT

>member
-1 MKKLLLMFVMTL
+1 MKKLLLFVLSMLFVTSSAFAGEYTLTFKDNGGTSDNTTAFTSSKDITL
-13 VGLVAFAQDPIVS
+13 VVEESNYVTKISAVNNVYSAKQGYGLKFSSGSKNGSLTFALSTDGAKKITKIVATACAYGSDASKISINGADAQD
-26 ITTVVANQK
+26 
-35 SGVSSYTASWIL
+35 L
-47 GAPKSSE
+47 
-54 TWTVENFN
+54 
-62 NNNSNE
+62 
-68 SWNCMRCGRKSDTS
+68 
-82 VATITTDFAI
+82 TTDFA
-92 SASVNK
+92 
-98 VVVNMIPFIKTID
+98 D
-111 KDKLT
+111 
-116 ALKLEISSTN
+116 
-126 DFTAPETTIAAE
+126 
-138 NYMTATQKTEEDVT
+138 YT
-152 FTIPEPAANKYYRL
+152 FTFAPTENTTTLKIDATKRMYLTKL
-166 VFECASTAA
+166 VVTYDGGEVS
-175 NNGFVQVNSISY
+175 
-187 YGDADPTAGPASP
+187 GPASP

-231 ETGTLYTGAFTI
+231 ENGTLYTAAFTI

-262 ATFNAYLNTLSSLE
+262 ATFNAYLNTLFSLE

-352 GNVTEGGTPVDPTA
+352 GNVTLDGTPVEAATT
-366 ITIAEVNSYGTALM
+366 TIAEVNTYGTALM

-385 LEGVAINLTNTKLT
+385 LEGVAIDLTNTKLT
-399 QDGNELTYY
+399 QDGNELVYY

-433 NGNIQLNIINVT
+433 NGNIQINIINVT

-696 VNGTPIEGFTYEV
+696 VNGAPIEGFTYEV

-908 APAPKLYAVTVADTE
+908 AAPVPT
-923 NGTIKLMNGETEVAS
+923 
-938 GTEVEEG
+938 
-945 TTLTIVA
+945 
-952 TPAENYS
+952 
-959 LEAITLNDA
+959 
-968 ALAAG
+968 
-973 EDDSYSFTVS
+973 
-983 EACTVAATF
+983 
-992 AINKYAVTITEPE
+992 YAVTIAE
-1005 NGTLVV
+1005 
-1011 MNGEEAVTSGS
+1011 
-1022 ELAHGTELSIVATP
+1022 
-1036 ADGYELGAITVNG
+1036 
-1049 NAIEGTALTLTE
+1049 
-1061 AATIAATFNEA
+1061 
-1072 KAPAYEYTAPDGS
+1072 
-1085 GYDANYLTAITST
+1085 
-1098 GAQENISYTASSN
+1098 
-1111 PGLYNVLSDAIAAVP
+1111 
-1126 GSEFSIE
+1126 
-1133 FVANS
+1133 
-1138 LGEGSYTTVRE
+1138 
-1149 DLRFDA
+1149 
-1155 AYIFAD
+1155 
-1161 WYGNGEFTLIQK
+1161 
-1173 VGNTAPTHNV
+1173 
-1183 YGNYDEVMDITQA
+1183 
-1196 FTMPE
+1196 
-1201 DVTAGTAA
+1201 
-1209 RIRIIYQ
+1209 
-1216 NAWKGCGSDDKTATP
+1216 
-1231 DPNAANLEKGIAY
+1231 
-1244 DIVVNAVAP
+1244 
-1253 TFTVTI
+1253 
-1259 ADTEATVE
+1259 TEATVE
-1267 ANVSDLTAVAEGT
+1267 ANVEDLTAVEEGT
-1280 EVTFTVTAPE
+1280 EVTFTITAPE

-1300 DEIVPANADGT
+1300 DETISANEDGTYTITVNADGT
-1311 YTVTVNANGT
+1311 LS
-1321 FAVTLEDIPQPGK
+1321 VTLEDIPQPGK

-1695 GEAIAVAAEGTE
+1695 GEATAVAAEGTE

-1722 GTEFKSLTVNGEDAQ
+1722 GAVFKSLTVNGEDAQ

>member
-47 GAPKSSE
+47 GAPESSE

-68 SWNCMRCGRKSDTS
+68 SWNCMRCGKKSNTS

-187 YGDADPTAGPASP
+187 YGDADPTAGPAAP

-352 GNVTEGGTPVDPTA
+352 GNVTPDGTPVEAATT
-366 ITIAEVNSYGTALM
+366 TIAEVNTYGTALM

-385 LEGVAINLTNTKLT
+385 LEGVAIDLTNTKLT
-399 QDGNELTYY
+399 QDGNELVYY

-897 GIAYDIVVNAV
+897 GVAYDIVVNAV
-908 APAPKLYAVTVADTE
+908 AAPVPT
-923 NGTIKLMNGETEVAS
+923 
-938 GTEVEEG
+938 
-945 TTLTIVA
+945 
-952 TPAENYS
+952 
-959 LEAITLNDA
+959 
-968 ALAAG
+968 
-973 EDDSYSFTVS
+973 
-983 EACTVAATF
+983 
-992 AINKYAVTITEPE
+992 YAVTIAE
-1005 NGTLVV
+1005 
-1011 MNGEEAVTSGS
+1011 
-1022 ELAHGTELSIVATP
+1022 
-1036 ADGYELGAITVNG
+1036 
-1049 NAIEGTALTLTE
+1049 
-1061 AATIAATFNEA
+1061 
-1072 KAPAYEYTAPDGS
+1072 
-1085 GYDANYLTAITST
+1085 
-1098 GAQENISYTASSN
+1098 
-1111 PGLYNVLSDAIAAVP
+1111 
-1126 GSEFSIE
+1126 
-1133 FVANS
+1133 
-1138 LGEGSYTTVRE
+1138 
-1149 DLRFDA
+1149 
-1155 AYIFAD
+1155 
-1161 WYGNGEFTLIQK
+1161 
-1173 VGNTAPTHNV
+1173 
-1183 YGNYDEVMDITQA
+1183 
-1196 FTMPE
+1196 
-1201 DVTAGTAA
+1201 
-1209 RIRIIYQ
+1209 
-1216 NAWKGCGSDDKTATP
+1216 
-1231 DPNAANLEKGIAY
+1231 
-1244 DIVVNAVAP
+1244 
-1253 TFTVTI
+1253 
-1259 ADTEATVE
+1259 TEATVE
-1267 ANVSDLTAVAEGT
+1267 ANVEDLTAVEEGT
-1280 EVTFTVTAPE
+1280 EVTFTITAPE

-1300 DEIVPANADGT
+1300 DETISANEDGTYTITVNADGT
-1311 YTVTVNANGT
+1311 LS
-1321 FAVTLEDIPQPGK
+1321 VTLEDIPQPGK

-1695 GEAIAVAAEGTE
+1695 GEATAVAAEGTE

-1790 RLEYEDAD
+1790 RLDYEDEN
-1798 GLDVTPGATVY
+1798 GLEVTPGSLVY
-1809 LLISFAENHGVA
+1809 LSISNAENHGTA
-1821 DSYYEFT
+1821 DSYYIFD
-1828 KLTDNGVEVPRTNLF
+1828 KLTDNGQEVTTEYGTLF
-1843 PGGENCYIYPMSNI
+1843 PNGDLGYIYIINGV
-1857 QADHTFVIDQQLY
+1857 QEDHTIVISQNLY
-1870 DGIIGVGVDAEGMIS
+1870 SGIIGVVADAEGMIS
-1885 FAGYT
+1885 FADYT

-1931 ATVNGKAYTFKFI
+1931 ATVNGKAYTLKFI

>member
-47 GAPKSSE
+47 GAPESSE

-62 NNNSNE
+62 NNNSNSE
-68 SWNCMRCGRKSDTS
+68 SWNCMRCGRKNNTS

-187 YGDADPTAGPASP
+187 YGDADPTAGPAAP

-385 LEGVAINLTNTKLT
+385 LEGVAIDLTNTKLT
-399 QDGNELTYY
+399 QDGNELVYY

-433 NGNIQLNIINVT
+433 NGNIQINIINVT

-479 GKEQTISDLQSESE
+479 GKEQTISDLQSASE
-493 THIYRDATAQV
+493 KHIYRDATAQI
-504 AEFAPGSTVKVT
+504 AELAPGATVNVT

-527 LWIDYNKDYQFTY
+527 LWIDYNQDYQFSY
-540 ELDSNNLPT
+540 ELNSSDLPT

-557 SNYSTNPNNSGTW
+557 SNYNSNPDGGGTW
-570 HNSNGNTTSGGGGG
+570 HNSNGTTLSNGGSG

-616 TPQPTRSDNTLE
+616 TPQPTRSENTLE
-628 KNGGMVADF
+628 ANGGMVADF

-652 SAEHGTIKVLN
+652 SAEHGTIKVLA
-663 GENEITSG
+663 GSEEIASG
-671 SQVNAGTVITIAG
+671 SQVNEGTIITIAG

-696 VNGTPIEGFTYEV
+696 VNGAPIEGFTYEV

-751 KDMTAAFTEQPTDD
+751 KDMAAAFTEQPTDD

-823 VQFHG
+823 VEFHG
-828 TVPPSHN
+828 TVPPSQN
-835 VGGNYDV
+835 IGGNYDV

-856 VGTEGRIRV
+856 VGTESRIRV
-865 IYSSAWSVPGTN
+865 IYASAWSVPGTN

-897 GIAYDIVVNAV
+897 GVAYDIVVNAV
-908 APAPKLYAVTVADTE
+908 AAPVPT
-923 NGTIKLMNGETEVAS
+923 
-938 GTEVEEG
+938 
-945 TTLTIVA
+945 
-952 TPAENYS
+952 
-959 LEAITLNDA
+959 
-968 ALAAG
+968 
-973 EDDSYSFTVS
+973 
-983 EACTVAATF
+983 
-992 AINKYAVTITEPE
+992 YAVTIAE
-1005 NGTLVV
+1005 
-1011 MNGEEAVTSGS
+1011 
-1022 ELAHGTELSIVATP
+1022 
-1036 ADGYELGAITVNG
+1036 
-1049 NAIEGTALTLTE
+1049 
-1061 AATIAATFNEA
+1061 
-1072 KAPAYEYTAPDGS
+1072 
-1085 GYDANYLTAITST
+1085 
-1098 GAQENISYTASSN
+1098 
-1111 PGLYNVLSDAIAAVP
+1111 
-1126 GSEFSIE
+1126 
-1133 FVANS
+1133 
-1138 LGEGSYTTVRE
+1138 
-1149 DLRFDA
+1149 
-1155 AYIFAD
+1155 
-1161 WYGNGEFTLIQK
+1161 
-1173 VGNTAPTHNV
+1173 
-1183 YGNYDEVMDITQA
+1183 
-1196 FTMPE
+1196 
-1201 DVTAGTAA
+1201 
-1209 RIRIIYQ
+1209 
-1216 NAWKGCGSDDKTATP
+1216 
-1231 DPNAANLEKGIAY
+1231 
-1244 DIVVNAVAP
+1244 
-1253 TFTVTI
+1253 
-1259 ADTEATVE
+1259 TEATVE
-1267 ANVSDLTAVAEGT
+1267 ANVEDLTAVEEGT
-1280 EVTFTVTAPE
+1280 EVTFTITAPE

-1300 DEIVPANADGT
+1300 DETITANEDGTYTITVNADGT
-1311 YTVTVNANGT
+1311 LS
-1321 FAVTLEDIPQPGK
+1321 VTLEDIPQPGK

-1423 DSGYANEQPSATE
+1423 DSGYANEQPRATE

-1540 GSTTDL
+1540 SSTTDL

-1695 GEAIAVAAEGTE
+1695 GEATAVAAEGTE

-1722 GTEFKSLTVNGEDAQ
+1722 GAVFKSLTVNGEDAQ

>member
-1 MKKLLLMFVMTL
+1 MKKLLLFVLSMLFVTSSAFAGEYTLTFKDNGGTSDNTSAFTSSKDITL
-13 VGLVAFAQDPIVS
+13 VVEESNYVTKISAVNNVYSAKQGYGLKFSSGSKNGSLTFALSTDGAKKITKIVATACAYGSDASKISINGADAQD
-26 ITTVVANQK
+26 
-35 SGVSSYTASWIL
+35 L
-47 GAPKSSE
+47 
-54 TWTVENFN
+54 
-62 NNNSNE
+62 
-68 SWNCMRCGRKSDTS
+68 
-82 VATITTDFAI
+82 TTDFA
-92 SASVNK
+92 
-98 VVVNMIPFIKTID
+98 D
-111 KDKLT
+111 
-116 ALKLEISSTN
+116 
-126 DFTAPETTIAAE
+126 
-138 NYMTATQKTEEDVT
+138 YT
-152 FTIPEPAANKYYRL
+152 FTFAPTENTTTLKIDATKRMYLTKL
-166 VFECASTAA
+166 VVTYDGGEVS
-175 NNGFVQVNSISY
+175 
-187 YGDADPTAGPASP
+187 GPASP
-200 VVKMGA
+200 VVKMAA
-206 NNTVEI
+206 NNMVEI

-220 YYTTNGDDPTA
+220 YYTTNGDDPTT
-231 ETGTLYTGAFTI
+231 ESTLYTGAFSI
-243 SNATV
+243 SSETV

-262 ATFNAYLNTLSSLE
+262 ATFNAYINTLSSLE
-276 ELIDLGDLTHSLTVQ
+276 ELIDLGDFTHTLTVQ

-305 VAQDNIFLLLYGVSS
+305 VSQDNSFLLLYGVSS
-320 DDTYTNGAQL
+320 DDTYANGAQL

-352 GNVTEGGTPVDPTA
+352 GNVTESGTPVDPTA
-366 ITIAEVNSYGTALM
+366 ITIAEVNSYSTALM

-385 LEGVAINLTNTKLT
+385 LEGVAIDLTNTKLT
-399 QDGNELTYY
+399 QDGNELVYY

-433 NGNIQLNIINVT
+433 NGNIQINIINVT

-479 GKEQTISDLQSESE
+479 GKEQTISDLQSASE
-493 THIYRDATAQV
+493 KHIYRDATAQI
-504 AEFAPGSTVKVT
+504 AELAPGATVNVT

-527 LWIDYNKDYQFTY
+527 LWIDYNKDYQFSY
-540 ELDSNNLPT
+540 ELNSSDLPT

-557 SNYSTNPNNSGTW
+557 SNYNSNPDGGGTW
-570 HNSNGNTTSGGGGG
+570 HNSNGTTLSNGGSG

-589 FSFVVPED
+589 FSFVIPED

-610 YNILDP
+610 YNAIDP
-616 TPQPTRSDNTLE
+616 VPQPNRSDNTLE
-628 KNGGMVADF
+628 ANGGMVADF
-637 TIRVTAPTKYTVTIA
+637 TIRIAVPTKYNVTIA
-652 SAEHGTIKVLN
+652 PAEHGTIKVLA
-663 GENEITSG
+663 GSEEIASG
-671 SQVNAGTVITIAG
+671 SQVNEGTVITIAG
-684 DAERGYMLGSAT
+684 DAERGYMLGTAT

-751 KDMTAAFTEQPTDD
+751 KDMAAAFTEQPTDD

-908 APAPKLYAVTVADTE
+908 AAPVPT
-923 NGTIKLMNGETEVAS
+923 
-938 GTEVEEG
+938 
-945 TTLTIVA
+945 
-952 TPAENYS
+952 
-959 LEAITLNDA
+959 
-968 ALAAG
+968 
-973 EDDSYSFTVS
+973 
-983 EACTVAATF
+983 
-992 AINKYAVTITEPE
+992 YAVTIAE
-1005 NGTLVV
+1005 
-1011 MNGEEAVTSGS
+1011 
-1022 ELAHGTELSIVATP
+1022 
-1036 ADGYELGAITVNG
+1036 
-1049 NAIEGTALTLTE
+1049 
-1061 AATIAATFNEA
+1061 
-1072 KAPAYEYTAPDGS
+1072 
-1085 GYDANYLTAITST
+1085 
-1098 GAQENISYTASSN
+1098 
-1111 PGLYNVLSDAIAAVP
+1111 
-1126 GSEFSIE
+1126 
-1133 FVANS
+1133 
-1138 LGEGSYTTVRE
+1138 
-1149 DLRFDA
+1149 
-1155 AYIFAD
+1155 
-1161 WYGNGEFTLIQK
+1161 
-1173 VGNTAPTHNV
+1173 
-1183 YGNYDEVMDITQA
+1183 
-1196 FTMPE
+1196 
-1201 DVTAGTAA
+1201 
-1209 RIRIIYQ
+1209 
-1216 NAWKGCGSDDKTATP
+1216 
-1231 DPNAANLEKGIAY
+1231 
-1244 DIVVNAVAP
+1244 
-1253 TFTVTI
+1253 
-1259 ADTEATVE
+1259 TEATVE
-1267 ANVSDLTAVAEGT
+1267 ANVEDLTAVEEGT
-1280 EVTFTVTAPE
+1280 EVTFTITAPE

-1300 DEIVPANADGT
+1300 DETITANEDGTYTITVNADGT
-1311 YTVTVNANGT
+1311 LS
-1321 FAVTLEDIPQPGK
+1321 VTLEDIPQPGK

-1540 GSTTDL
+1540 SSTTDL

-1695 GEAIAVAAEGTE
+1695 GEATAVAAEGTE

-1722 GTEFKSLTVNGEDAQ
+1722 GAVFKSLTVNGEDAQ

>member
-1 MKKLLLMFVMTL
+1 M
-13 VGLVAFAQDPIVS
+13 
-26 ITTVVANQK
+26 
-35 SGVSSYTASWIL
+35 
-47 GAPKSSE
+47 
-54 TWTVENFN
+54 
-62 NNNSNE
+62 
-68 SWNCMRCGRKSDTS
+68 
-82 VATITTDFAI
+82 
-92 SASVNK
+92 
-98 VVVNMIPFIKTID
+98 
-111 KDKLT
+111 
-116 ALKLEISSTN
+116 
-126 DFTAPETTIAAE
+126 
-138 NYMTATQKTEEDVT
+138 
-152 FTIPEPAANKYYRL
+152 
-166 VFECASTAA
+166 
-175 NNGFVQVNSISY
+175 QVNSISY
-187 YGDADPTAGPASP
+187 YGDADPAAGPAAP
-200 VVKMGA
+200 VIKMAA
-206 NNTVEI
+206 NNMVEI

-231 ETGTLYTGAFTI
+231 ENGTLYTAAFTI

-320 DDTYTNGAQL
+320 DNTYTNGAQL

-399 QDGNELTYY
+399 QDGNELVYY

-433 NGNIQLNIINVT
+433 NGNIQINIINVT

-479 GKEQTISDLQSESE
+479 GKEQTISDLQSASE
-493 THIYRDATAQV
+493 KHIYRDATAQI
-504 AEFAPGSTVKVT
+504 AELAPGATVNVT

-527 LWIDYNKDYQFTY
+527 LWIDYNQDYQFSY
-540 ELDSNNLPT
+540 ELNSSDLPT

-557 SNYSTNPNNSGTW
+557 SNYNSNPDGGGTW
-570 HNSNGNTTSGGGGG
+570 HNSNGTTLSNGGSG

-616 TPQPTRSDNTLE
+616 TPQPTRSENTLE
-628 KNGGMVADF
+628 ANGGMVADF

-663 GENEITSG
+663 GEEEITSG
-671 SQVNAGTVITIAG
+671 SQVNEGTVITIAG
-684 DAERGYMLGSAT
+684 EAERGYMLGSAT
-696 VNGTPIEGFTYEV
+696 VNGAPIEGFTYEV
-709 NEDVEIGGT
+709 NENVEIGGT
-718 FVDKVASYTAPA
+718 FVDR
-730 GHVETN
+730 
-736 GTNTYVETINTTGAA
+736 
-751 KDMTAAFTEQPTDD
+751 
-765 NIYAL
+765 
-770 IEDKAEVVPGE
+770 VP
-781 SFTLNLIAKSLG
+781 S
-793 EYSTSTVR
+793 YSTPT
-801 QDIRYTCAYIWADW
+801 
-815 YGLSEWEK
+815 
-823 VQFHG
+823 
-828 TVPPSHN
+828 
-835 VGGNYDV
+835 GN
-842 LNIAQALT
+842 
-850 MPADVP
+850 
-856 VGTEGRIRV
+856 
-865 IYSSAWSVPGTN
+865 
-877 SSDQN
+877 
-882 QGMEAADPNSQYING
+882 
-897 GIAYDIVVNAV
+897 
-908 APAPKLYAVTVADTE
+908 
-923 NGTIKLMNGETEVAS
+923 
-938 GTEVEEG
+938 
-945 TTLTIVA
+945 
-952 TPAENYS
+952 
-959 LEAITLNDA
+959 
-968 ALAAG
+968 
-973 EDDSYSFTVS
+973 SYS
-983 EACTVAATF
+983 
-992 AINKYAVTITEPE
+992 
-1005 NGTLVV
+1005 
-1011 MNGEEAVTSGS
+1011 
-1022 ELAHGTELSIVATP
+1022 
-1036 ADGYELGAITVNG
+1036 
-1049 NAIEGTALTLTE
+1049 
-1061 AATIAATFNEA
+1061 
-1072 KAPAYEYTAPDGS
+1072 
-1085 GYDANYLTAITST
+1085 ANYLTAITST
-1098 GAQENISYTASSN
+1098 GAQENISYTADAN
-1111 PGLYNVLSDAIAAVP
+1111 PGIYNLLSDAISVVP
-1126 GSEFSIE
+1126 GSEFSIN
-1133 FVANS
+1133 FVAN
-1138 LGEGSYTTVRE
+1138 GNGHTAAQE
-1149 DLRFDA
+1149 DIRYCA

-1161 WYGNGEFTLIQK
+1161 WDGYGDFVQIAKL
-1173 VGNTAPTHNV
+1173 GNTPPTDNA
-1183 YGNYDEVMDITQA
+1183 YGNYDEVMNINQT
-1196 FTMPE
+1196 FTMPA
-1201 DVTAGTAA
+1201 DVAVGTAT

-1216 NAWKGCGSDDKTATP
+1216 NAWTGLGANDLATTP
-1231 DPNAANLEKGIAY
+1231 DANAENLEKGIAY

-1253 TFTVTI
+1253 APTLYAITI
-1259 ADTEATVE
+1259 AETEATVE
-1267 ANVSDLTAVAEGT
+1267 ANVEDLTAVEEGT
-1280 EVTFTVTAPE
+1280 EVTFTITAPE

-1300 DEIVPANADGT
+1300 DETITANEDGTYTITVNADGT
-1311 YTVTVNANGT
+1311 LS
-1321 FAVTLEDIPQPGK
+1321 VTLEDIPQPGK

-1540 GSTTDL
+1540 SSTTDL

-1758 DLFTYKLTI
+1758 DLFTYKLI
-1767 INPSDDPTPENNVY
+1767 VINPYDDDVPENNVY

>member
-1 MKKLLLMFVMTL
+1 MKKLLLMFVMAL

-47 GAPKSSE
+47 GAPESSE

-68 SWNCMRCGRKSDTS
+68 SWNCMRCGKKSNTS

-98 VVVNMIPFIKTID
+98 VVVNMIPFIKAID

-187 YGDADPTAGPASP
+187 YGDADPTAGPAAP

-385 LEGVAINLTNTKLT
+385 LEGVAIDLTNTKLT
-399 QDGNELTYY
+399 QDGNELVYY

-433 NGNIQLNIINVT
+433 NGNIQINIINVT

-479 GKEQTISDLQSESE
+479 GKEQTISDLQSASE
-493 THIYRDATAQV
+493 KHIYRDATAQI
-504 AEFAPGSTVKVT
+504 AELAPGATVNVT

-527 LWIDYNKDYQFTY
+527 LWIDYNQDYQFSY
-540 ELDSNNLPT
+540 ELNSSDLPT

-557 SNYSTNPNNSGTW
+557 SNYNSNPDGGGTW
-570 HNSNGNTTSGGGGG
+570 HNSNGTTLSNGGSG

-616 TPQPTRSDNTLE
+616 TPQPTRSENTLE
-628 KNGGMVADF
+628 ANGGMVADF

-663 GENEITSG
+663 GEEEITSG
-671 SQVNAGTVITIAG
+671 SQVNEGTVITIAG
-684 DAERGYMLGSAT
+684 EAERGYMLGSAT
-696 VNGTPIEGFTYEV
+696 VNGAPIEGFTYEV

-751 KDMTAAFTEQPTDD
+751 KDMAAAFTEQPTDD

-823 VQFHG
+823 VEFHG

-835 VGGNYDV
+835 IGGNYDV

-856 VGTEGRIRV
+856 VGTESRIRV
-865 IYSSAWSVPGTN
+865 IYASAWSVPGTN
-877 SSDQN
+877 SSNQN

-897 GIAYDIVVNAV
+897 GVAYDIVVNAV
-908 APAPKLYAVTVADTE
+908 AAPVPT
-923 NGTIKLMNGETEVAS
+923 
-938 GTEVEEG
+938 
-945 TTLTIVA
+945 
-952 TPAENYS
+952 
-959 LEAITLNDA
+959 
-968 ALAAG
+968 
-973 EDDSYSFTVS
+973 
-983 EACTVAATF
+983 
-992 AINKYAVTITEPE
+992 YAVTIAE
-1005 NGTLVV
+1005 
-1011 MNGEEAVTSGS
+1011 
-1022 ELAHGTELSIVATP
+1022 
-1036 ADGYELGAITVNG
+1036 
-1049 NAIEGTALTLTE
+1049 
-1061 AATIAATFNEA
+1061 
-1072 KAPAYEYTAPDGS
+1072 
-1085 GYDANYLTAITST
+1085 
-1098 GAQENISYTASSN
+1098 
-1111 PGLYNVLSDAIAAVP
+1111 
-1126 GSEFSIE
+1126 
-1133 FVANS
+1133 
-1138 LGEGSYTTVRE
+1138 
-1149 DLRFDA
+1149 
-1155 AYIFAD
+1155 
-1161 WYGNGEFTLIQK
+1161 
-1173 VGNTAPTHNV
+1173 
-1183 YGNYDEVMDITQA
+1183 
-1196 FTMPE
+1196 
-1201 DVTAGTAA
+1201 
-1209 RIRIIYQ
+1209 
-1216 NAWKGCGSDDKTATP
+1216 
-1231 DPNAANLEKGIAY
+1231 
-1244 DIVVNAVAP
+1244 
-1253 TFTVTI
+1253 
-1259 ADTEATVE
+1259 TEATVE
-1267 ANVSDLTAVAEGT
+1267 ANVEDLTAVEEGT
-1280 EVTFTVTAPE
+1280 EVTFTITAPE

-1300 DEIVPANADGT
+1300 DETITANEDGTYTITVNADGT
-1311 YTVTVNANGT
+1311 LS
-1321 FAVTLEDIPQPGK
+1321 VTLEDIPQPGK

-1540 GSTTDL
+1540 SSTTDL

-1695 GEAIAVAAEGTE
+1695 GEATAVAAEGTE

-1722 GTEFKSLTVNGEDAQ
+1722 GAVFKSLTVNGEDAQ

>member
-1 MKKLLLMFVMTL
+1 MKKLLLMFVMAL

-35 SGVSSYTASWIL
+35 SGVSSYTVSWIL
-47 GAPKSSE
+47 GAPESSE

-68 SWNCMRCGRKSDTS
+68 SWNCMRCGRKSNTS

-187 YGDADPTAGPASP
+187 YGDADPTAGPAAP

-220 YYTTNGDDPTA
+220 YYTTNGDDPTT
-231 ETGTLYTGAFTI
+231 ESTLYTGAFTI

-908 APAPKLYAVTVADTE
+908 AAPVPT
-923 NGTIKLMNGETEVAS
+923 
-938 GTEVEEG
+938 
-945 TTLTIVA
+945 
-952 TPAENYS
+952 
-959 LEAITLNDA
+959 
-968 ALAAG
+968 
-973 EDDSYSFTVS
+973 
-983 EACTVAATF
+983 
-992 AINKYAVTITEPE
+992 YAVTIAE
-1005 NGTLVV
+1005 
-1011 MNGEEAVTSGS
+1011 
-1022 ELAHGTELSIVATP
+1022 
-1036 ADGYELGAITVNG
+1036 
-1049 NAIEGTALTLTE
+1049 
-1061 AATIAATFNEA
+1061 
-1072 KAPAYEYTAPDGS
+1072 
-1085 GYDANYLTAITST
+1085 
-1098 GAQENISYTASSN
+1098 
-1111 PGLYNVLSDAIAAVP
+1111 
-1126 GSEFSIE
+1126 
-1133 FVANS
+1133 
-1138 LGEGSYTTVRE
+1138 
-1149 DLRFDA
+1149 
-1155 AYIFAD
+1155 
-1161 WYGNGEFTLIQK
+1161 
-1173 VGNTAPTHNV
+1173 
-1183 YGNYDEVMDITQA
+1183 
-1196 FTMPE
+1196 
-1201 DVTAGTAA
+1201 
-1209 RIRIIYQ
+1209 
-1216 NAWKGCGSDDKTATP
+1216 
-1231 DPNAANLEKGIAY
+1231 
-1244 DIVVNAVAP
+1244 
-1253 TFTVTI
+1253 
-1259 ADTEATVE
+1259 TEATVE
-1267 ANVSDLTAVAEGT
+1267 ANVEDLTAVEEGT
-1280 EVTFTVTAPE
+1280 EVTFTITAPE

-1300 DEIVPANADGT
+1300 DETITANEDGTYTITVNADGT
-1311 YTVTVNANGT
+1311 LS
-1321 FAVTLEDIPQPGK
+1321 VTLEDIPQPGK

-1540 GSTTDL
+1540 SSTTDL

-1695 GEAIAVAAEGTE
+1695 GEATAVAAEGTE

-1722 GTEFKSLTVNGEDAQ
+1722 GAVFKSLTVNGEDAQ

>member
-1 MKKLLLMFVMTL
+1 MKKLLLFVLSMLFVTSSAFAGEYTLTFKDNGGTSDNTAAFTSSKDITL
-13 VGLVAFAQDPIVS
+13 VVEESNYVTKISAVNNVYSAKQGYGLKFSSGSKNGSLTFALSTDGAKKITKIVATACAYGSDASKISINGADAQD
-26 ITTVVANQK
+26 
-35 SGVSSYTASWIL
+35 L
-47 GAPKSSE
+47 
-54 TWTVENFN
+54 
-62 NNNSNE
+62 
-68 SWNCMRCGRKSDTS
+68 
-82 VATITTDFAI
+82 TTDF
-92 SASVNK
+92 
-98 VVVNMIPFIKTID
+98 D
-111 KDKLT
+111 D
-116 ALKLEISSTN
+116 
-126 DFTAPETTIAAE
+126 
-138 NYMTATQKTEEDVT
+138 YT
-152 FTIPEPAANKYYRL
+152 FTFAPTENTTTLKIDATKRMYLTKL
-166 VFECASTAA
+166 VVTYDGGEVS
-175 NNGFVQVNSISY
+175 
-187 YGDADPTAGPASP
+187 GPASP

-296 VYHNGRYMY
+296 VYHNGSYMY

-610 YNILDP
+610 YNAIDP
-616 TPQPTRSDNTLE
+616 VPQPNRSDNTLE
-628 KNGGMVADF
+628 ANGGMVADF
-637 TIRVTAPTKYTVTIA
+637 TIRIAVPTKYNVTIA
-652 SAEHGTIKVLN
+652 PAEHGTIKVLA
-663 GENEITSG
+663 GSEEIASG
-671 SQVNAGTVITIAG
+671 SQVNEGTVITIAG
-684 DAERGYMLGSAT
+684 DAERGYMLGTAT

-751 KDMTAAFTEQPTDD
+751 KDMAAAFTEQPTDD

-823 VQFHG
+823 VEFHG

-908 APAPKLYAVTVADTE
+908 AAPVPT
-923 NGTIKLMNGETEVAS
+923 
-938 GTEVEEG
+938 
-945 TTLTIVA
+945 
-952 TPAENYS
+952 
-959 LEAITLNDA
+959 
-968 ALAAG
+968 
-973 EDDSYSFTVS
+973 
-983 EACTVAATF
+983 
-992 AINKYAVTITEPE
+992 YAVTIAE
-1005 NGTLVV
+1005 
-1011 MNGEEAVTSGS
+1011 
-1022 ELAHGTELSIVATP
+1022 
-1036 ADGYELGAITVNG
+1036 
-1049 NAIEGTALTLTE
+1049 
-1061 AATIAATFNEA
+1061 
-1072 KAPAYEYTAPDGS
+1072 
-1085 GYDANYLTAITST
+1085 
-1098 GAQENISYTASSN
+1098 
-1111 PGLYNVLSDAIAAVP
+1111 
-1126 GSEFSIE
+1126 
-1133 FVANS
+1133 
-1138 LGEGSYTTVRE
+1138 
-1149 DLRFDA
+1149 
-1155 AYIFAD
+1155 
-1161 WYGNGEFTLIQK
+1161 
-1173 VGNTAPTHNV
+1173 
-1183 YGNYDEVMDITQA
+1183 
-1196 FTMPE
+1196 
-1201 DVTAGTAA
+1201 
-1209 RIRIIYQ
+1209 
-1216 NAWKGCGSDDKTATP
+1216 
-1231 DPNAANLEKGIAY
+1231 
-1244 DIVVNAVAP
+1244 
-1253 TFTVTI
+1253 
-1259 ADTEATVE
+1259 TEATVE
-1267 ANVSDLTAVAEGT
+1267 ANVEDLTAVEEGT
-1280 EVTFTVTAPE
+1280 EVTFTITAPE

-1300 DEIVPANADGT
+1300 DETISANEDGTYTITVNADGT
-1311 YTVTVNANGT
+1311 LS
-1321 FAVTLEDIPQPGK
+1321 VTLEDIPQPGK

-1423 DSGYANEQPSATE
+1423 DSGYANEQPRATE

-1695 GEAIAVAAEGTE
+1695 GEATAVAAEGTE
-1707 VANGSKVVLTFTGNE
+1707 VAKGSKVVLTFTGNE

-1758 DLFTYKLTI
+1758 DLFTYKLI
-1767 INPSDDPTPENNVY
+1767 VINPSDDDVPENNVY

-1790 RLEYEDAD
+1790 RLDYEDEN
-1798 GLDVTPGATVY
+1798 GLEVTPGSLVY
-1809 LLISFAENHGVA
+1809 LSISNAENHGTA
-1821 DSYYEFT
+1821 DSYYIFD
-1828 KLTDNGVEVPRTNLF
+1828 KLTDNGQEVTTESGTLF
-1843 PGGENCYIYPMSNI
+1843 PNSDLGYIYIINGV
-1857 QADHTFVIDQQLY
+1857 QEDHTIVISQNLY
-1870 DGIIGVGVDAEGMIS
+1870 SGIIGVVADAEGMIS
-1885 FAGYT
+1885 FADYT

>member
-1 MKKLLLMFVMTL
+1 MKKLLLMFVMAL

-35 SGVSSYTASWIL
+35 SGVSSYTASWTL
-47 GAPKSSE
+47 GAPEGSE

-62 NNNSNE
+62 NNSSSE
-68 SWNCMRCGRKSDTS
+68 SWNCMRCGRKNNTS

-166 VFECASTAA
+166 VFECASNAA

-187 YGDADPTAGPASP
+187 YGDADPAAGPAAP
-200 VVKMGA
+200 VVKMAA
-206 NNTVEI
+206 NNMVEI

-220 YYTTNGDDPTA
+220 YYTTNGDDPTT
-231 ETGTLYTGAFTI
+231 ESTLYTGAFSI
-243 SNATV
+243 SSETV

-262 ATFNAYLNTLSSLE
+262 ATFNAYINTLSSLE
-276 ELIDLGDLTHSLTVQ
+276 ELIDLGDFTHTLTVQ

-305 VAQDNIFLLLYGVSS
+305 VSQDNSFLLLYGVSS
-320 DDTYTNGAQL
+320 DDTYANGAQL

-385 LEGVAINLTNTKLT
+385 LEGVAIDLTNTKLT
-399 QDGNELTYY
+399 QDGNELVYY

-433 NGNIQLNIINVT
+433 NGNIQINIINVT

-479 GKEQTISDLQSESE
+479 GKEQTISDLQSASE
-493 THIYRDATAQV
+493 KHIYRDATAQI
-504 AEFAPGSTVKVT
+504 AELAPGATVNVT

-527 LWIDYNKDYQFTY
+527 LWIDYNQDYQFSY
-540 ELDSNNLPT
+540 ELNSSDLPT

-557 SNYSTNPNNSGTW
+557 SNYNSNPDGGGTW
-570 HNSNGNTTSGGGGG
+570 HNSNGNPTYGGGGG

-610 YNILDP
+610 YNAIDP
-616 TPQPTRSDNTLE
+616 VPQPDRSDNTLE

-637 TIRVTAPTKYTVTIA
+637 TIRIAVPTKYNVTIA
-652 SAEHGTIKVLN
+652 PAEHGTIKVLA
-663 GENEITSG
+663 GSEEIASG
-671 SQVNAGTVITIAG
+671 SQVNAGTIITIAG

-696 VNGTPIEGFTYEV
+696 VNGAPIEGFTYEV

-823 VQFHG
+823 VEFHG

-835 VGGNYDV
+835 IGGNYDV

-856 VGTEGRIRV
+856 VGTESRIRV

-908 APAPKLYAVTVADTE
+908 AAPVPT
-923 NGTIKLMNGETEVAS
+923 
-938 GTEVEEG
+938 
-945 TTLTIVA
+945 
-952 TPAENYS
+952 
-959 LEAITLNDA
+959 
-968 ALAAG
+968 
-973 EDDSYSFTVS
+973 
-983 EACTVAATF
+983 
-992 AINKYAVTITEPE
+992 YAVTIAE
-1005 NGTLVV
+1005 
-1011 MNGEEAVTSGS
+1011 
-1022 ELAHGTELSIVATP
+1022 
-1036 ADGYELGAITVNG
+1036 
-1049 NAIEGTALTLTE
+1049 
-1061 AATIAATFNEA
+1061 
-1072 KAPAYEYTAPDGS
+1072 
-1085 GYDANYLTAITST
+1085 
-1098 GAQENISYTASSN
+1098 
-1111 PGLYNVLSDAIAAVP
+1111 
-1126 GSEFSIE
+1126 
-1133 FVANS
+1133 
-1138 LGEGSYTTVRE
+1138 
-1149 DLRFDA
+1149 
-1155 AYIFAD
+1155 
-1161 WYGNGEFTLIQK
+1161 
-1173 VGNTAPTHNV
+1173 
-1183 YGNYDEVMDITQA
+1183 
-1196 FTMPE
+1196 
-1201 DVTAGTAA
+1201 
-1209 RIRIIYQ
+1209 
-1216 NAWKGCGSDDKTATP
+1216 
-1231 DPNAANLEKGIAY
+1231 
-1244 DIVVNAVAP
+1244 
-1253 TFTVTI
+1253 
-1259 ADTEATVE
+1259 TEATVE
-1267 ANVSDLTAVAEGT
+1267 ANVEDLTAVEEGT
-1280 EVTFTVTAPE
+1280 EVTFTITAPE

-1300 DEIVPANADGT
+1300 DETISANEDGTYTITVNADGT
-1311 YTVTVNANGT
+1311 LS
-1321 FAVTLEDIPQPGK
+1321 VTLEDIPQPGK

-1695 GEAIAVAAEGTE
+1695 GEATAVAAEGTE

-1722 GTEFKSLTVNGEDAQ
+1722 GAVFKSLTVNGEDAQ

>member
-1 MKKLLLMFVMTL
+1 MKKLLLFVLSMLFVTSSAFAGEYTLTFKDNGGTSDNTAAFNTSKDITL
-13 VGLVAFAQDPIVS
+13 VVEESNYVTKISAVNNVYSAKQGYGLKFSSGSKNGSLTFALSTDGAKKITKIVATACAYGSDASKISINGADAQD
-26 ITTVVANQK
+26 
-35 SGVSSYTASWIL
+35 L
-47 GAPKSSE
+47 
-54 TWTVENFN
+54 
-62 NNNSNE
+62 
-68 SWNCMRCGRKSDTS
+68 
-82 VATITTDFAI
+82 TTDFA
-92 SASVNK
+92 
-98 VVVNMIPFIKTID
+98 D
-111 KDKLT
+111 
-116 ALKLEISSTN
+116 
-126 DFTAPETTIAAE
+126 
-138 NYMTATQKTEEDVT
+138 YT
-152 FTIPEPAANKYYRL
+152 FTFAPTENTTTLKIDATKRMYLTKL
-166 VFECASTAA
+166 VVTYDDGGEVS
-175 NNGFVQVNSISY
+175 
-187 YGDADPTAGPASP
+187 GPASP

-262 ATFNAYLNTLSSLE
+262 ATFNAYINTLSSLE
-276 ELIDLGDLTHSLTVQ
+276 ELIDLGDFTHTLTVQ

-305 VAQDNIFLLLYGVSS
+305 VSQDNSFLLLYGVSS
-320 DDTYTNGAQL
+320 DDTYANGAQL

-399 QDGNELTYY
+399 QDGNELVYY

-433 NGNIQLNIINVT
+433 NGNIQINIINVT

-897 GIAYDIVVNAV
+897 GVAYDIVVNAV
-908 APAPKLYAVTVADTE
+908 AAPVPT
-923 NGTIKLMNGETEVAS
+923 
-938 GTEVEEG
+938 
-945 TTLTIVA
+945 
-952 TPAENYS
+952 
-959 LEAITLNDA
+959 
-968 ALAAG
+968 
-973 EDDSYSFTVS
+973 
-983 EACTVAATF
+983 
-992 AINKYAVTITEPE
+992 YAVTIAE
-1005 NGTLVV
+1005 
-1011 MNGEEAVTSGS
+1011 
-1022 ELAHGTELSIVATP
+1022 
-1036 ADGYELGAITVNG
+1036 
-1049 NAIEGTALTLTE
+1049 
-1061 AATIAATFNEA
+1061 
-1072 KAPAYEYTAPDGS
+1072 
-1085 GYDANYLTAITST
+1085 
-1098 GAQENISYTASSN
+1098 
-1111 PGLYNVLSDAIAAVP
+1111 
-1126 GSEFSIE
+1126 
-1133 FVANS
+1133 
-1138 LGEGSYTTVRE
+1138 
-1149 DLRFDA
+1149 
-1155 AYIFAD
+1155 
-1161 WYGNGEFTLIQK
+1161 
-1173 VGNTAPTHNV
+1173 
-1183 YGNYDEVMDITQA
+1183 
-1196 FTMPE
+1196 
-1201 DVTAGTAA
+1201 
-1209 RIRIIYQ
+1209 
-1216 NAWKGCGSDDKTATP
+1216 
-1231 DPNAANLEKGIAY
+1231 
-1244 DIVVNAVAP
+1244 
-1253 TFTVTI
+1253 
-1259 ADTEATVE
+1259 TEATVE
-1267 ANVSDLTAVAEGT
+1267 ANVEDLTAVEEGT
-1280 EVTFTVTAPE
+1280 EVTFTITAPE

-1300 DEIVPANADGT
+1300 DETISANEDGTYTITVNADGT
-1311 YTVTVNANGT
+1311 LS
-1321 FAVTLEDIPQPGK
+1321 VTLEDIPQPGK

-1561 MGTSSYDSSQWTY
+1561 MGTSSYDSNQWTY

-1695 GEAIAVAAEGTE
+1695 GEATAVAAEGTE

-1722 GTEFKSLTVNGEDAQ
+1722 GAVFKSLTVNGEDAQ

-1857 QADHTFVIDQQLY
+1857 QADRTIVIDQQLY

>member
-1 MKKLLLMFVMTL
+1 MKKLLLMFVMAL

-35 SGVSSYTASWIL
+35 SGVSSYTASWTL
-47 GAPKSSE
+47 GAPESSE

-62 NNNSNE
+62 NNSSNE
-68 SWNCMRCGRKSDTS
+68 SWNCMRCGRKNNTS

-166 VFECASTAA
+166 VFECASNAA

-187 YGDADPTAGPASP
+187 YGDADPAAGPAAP
-200 VVKMGA
+200 VIKMAA
-206 NNTVEI
+206 NNMVEI

-220 YYTTNGDDPTA
+220 YYTTNGDDPTT
-231 ETGTLYTGAFTI
+231 ESTLYTGAFTI

-399 QDGNELTYY
+399 QDGNELVYY

-433 NGNIQLNIINVT
+433 NGNIQINIINVT

-479 GKEQTISDLQSESE
+479 GKEQTISDLQSASE
-493 THIYRDATAQV
+493 KHIYRDATAQI
-504 AEFAPGSTVKVT
+504 AELAPGATVNVT

-527 LWIDYNKDYQFTY
+527 LWIDYNQDYQFSY
-540 ELDSNNLPT
+540 ELNSSDLPT

-557 SNYSTNPNNSGTW
+557 SNYNSNPDGGGTW
-570 HNSNGNTTSGGGGG
+570 HNSNGTTLSNGGSG

-628 KNGGMVADF
+628 ANGGMVADF

-663 GENEITSG
+663 GEEEITSG
-671 SQVNAGTVITIAG
+671 SQVNEGTVITIAG
-684 DAERGYMLGSAT
+684 EAERGYMLGSAT

-908 APAPKLYAVTVADTE
+908 AAPVPT
-923 NGTIKLMNGETEVAS
+923 
-938 GTEVEEG
+938 
-945 TTLTIVA
+945 
-952 TPAENYS
+952 
-959 LEAITLNDA
+959 
-968 ALAAG
+968 
-973 EDDSYSFTVS
+973 
-983 EACTVAATF
+983 
-992 AINKYAVTITEPE
+992 YAVTIAE
-1005 NGTLVV
+1005 
-1011 MNGEEAVTSGS
+1011 
-1022 ELAHGTELSIVATP
+1022 
-1036 ADGYELGAITVNG
+1036 
-1049 NAIEGTALTLTE
+1049 
-1061 AATIAATFNEA
+1061 
-1072 KAPAYEYTAPDGS
+1072 
-1085 GYDANYLTAITST
+1085 
-1098 GAQENISYTASSN
+1098 
-1111 PGLYNVLSDAIAAVP
+1111 
-1126 GSEFSIE
+1126 
-1133 FVANS
+1133 
-1138 LGEGSYTTVRE
+1138 
-1149 DLRFDA
+1149 
-1155 AYIFAD
+1155 
-1161 WYGNGEFTLIQK
+1161 
-1173 VGNTAPTHNV
+1173 
-1183 YGNYDEVMDITQA
+1183 
-1196 FTMPE
+1196 
-1201 DVTAGTAA
+1201 
-1209 RIRIIYQ
+1209 
-1216 NAWKGCGSDDKTATP
+1216 
-1231 DPNAANLEKGIAY
+1231 
-1244 DIVVNAVAP
+1244 
-1253 TFTVTI
+1253 
-1259 ADTEATVE
+1259 TEATVE
-1267 ANVSDLTAVAEGT
+1267 ANVEDLTAVEEGT
-1280 EVTFTVTAPE
+1280 EVTFTITAPE

-1300 DEIVPANADGT
+1300 DETISANEDGTYTITVNADGT
-1311 YTVTVNANGT
+1311 LS
-1321 FAVTLEDIPQPGK
+1321 VTLEDIPQPGK

-1540 GSTTDL
+1540 SSTTDL

-1695 GEAIAVAAEGTE
+1695 GEATAVAAEGTE

-1722 GTEFKSLTVNGEDAQ
+1722 GAVFKSLTVNGEDAQ

>member
-1 MKKLLLMFVMTL
+1 M
-13 VGLVAFAQDPIVS
+13 GLVAFAQDPIVS

-35 SGVSSYTASWIL
+35 SGVSSYTDSWTL
-47 GAPKSSE
+47 GAPESSE

-62 NNNSNE
+62 NNNSSE
-68 SWNCMRCGRKSDTS
+68 SWNCMRCGKKNNTS

-166 VFECASTAA
+166 VFECASNAA

-187 YGDADPTAGPASP
+187 YGDADPAAGPASP

-231 ETGTLYTGAFTI
+231 ENGTLYTAAFTI

-589 FSFVVPED
+589 FSFVIPED

-897 GIAYDIVVNAV
+897 GVAYDIVVNAV
-908 APAPKLYAVTVADTE
+908 AAPVPT
-923 NGTIKLMNGETEVAS
+923 
-938 GTEVEEG
+938 
-945 TTLTIVA
+945 
-952 TPAENYS
+952 
-959 LEAITLNDA
+959 
-968 ALAAG
+968 
-973 EDDSYSFTVS
+973 
-983 EACTVAATF
+983 
-992 AINKYAVTITEPE
+992 YAVTIAE
-1005 NGTLVV
+1005 
-1011 MNGEEAVTSGS
+1011 
-1022 ELAHGTELSIVATP
+1022 
-1036 ADGYELGAITVNG
+1036 
-1049 NAIEGTALTLTE
+1049 
-1061 AATIAATFNEA
+1061 
-1072 KAPAYEYTAPDGS
+1072 
-1085 GYDANYLTAITST
+1085 
-1098 GAQENISYTASSN
+1098 
-1111 PGLYNVLSDAIAAVP
+1111 
-1126 GSEFSIE
+1126 
-1133 FVANS
+1133 
-1138 LGEGSYTTVRE
+1138 
-1149 DLRFDA
+1149 
-1155 AYIFAD
+1155 
-1161 WYGNGEFTLIQK
+1161 
-1173 VGNTAPTHNV
+1173 
-1183 YGNYDEVMDITQA
+1183 
-1196 FTMPE
+1196 
-1201 DVTAGTAA
+1201 
-1209 RIRIIYQ
+1209 
-1216 NAWKGCGSDDKTATP
+1216 
-1231 DPNAANLEKGIAY
+1231 
-1244 DIVVNAVAP
+1244 
-1253 TFTVTI
+1253 
-1259 ADTEATVE
+1259 TEATVE
-1267 ANVSDLTAVAEGT
+1267 ANVEDLTAVEEGT
-1280 EVTFTVTAPE
+1280 EVTFTITAPE

-1300 DEIVPANADGT
+1300 DETISANEDGTYTITVNADGT
-1311 YTVTVNANGT
+1311 LS
-1321 FAVTLEDIPQPGK
+1321 VTLEDIPQPGK

-1423 DSGYANEQPSATE
+1423 DSGYANEQPRATE

-1540 GSTTDL
+1540 SSTTDL

-1695 GEAIAVAAEGTE
+1695 GEATAVAAEGTE

-1722 GTEFKSLTVNGEDAQ
+1722 GAVFKSLTVNGEDAQ

-1857 QADHTFVIDQQLY
+1857 QADHTIVIDQQLY

>member
-1 MKKLLLMFVMTL
+1 MKKLLLFVLSMLFVTSSAFAGEYTLTFKDNGSTSDNTSAFTSSKDITL
-13 VGLVAFAQDPIVS
+13 VVEESNYVTKISAVNNVYSAKQGYGLKFSSGSKNGSLTFALSTDGAKKITKIVATACAYGSDASKISINGADAQD
-26 ITTVVANQK
+26 
-35 SGVSSYTASWIL
+35 L
-47 GAPKSSE
+47 
-54 TWTVENFN
+54 
-62 NNNSNE
+62 
-68 SWNCMRCGRKSDTS
+68 
-82 VATITTDFAI
+82 TTDFA
-92 SASVNK
+92 
-98 VVVNMIPFIKTID
+98 D
-111 KDKLT
+111 
-116 ALKLEISSTN
+116 
-126 DFTAPETTIAAE
+126 
-138 NYMTATQKTEEDVT
+138 YT
-152 FTIPEPAANKYYRL
+152 FTFAPTENTTTLKIDATKRMYLTKL
-166 VFECASTAA
+166 VVTYDGGEVS
-175 NNGFVQVNSISY
+175 
-187 YGDADPTAGPASP
+187 GPASP

-399 QDGNELTYY
+399 QDGNELVYY

-433 NGNIQLNIINVT
+433 NGNIQINIINVT

-479 GKEQTISDLQSESE
+479 GKEQTISDLQSASE
-493 THIYRDATAQV
+493 KHIYRDATAQI
-504 AEFAPGSTVKVT
+504 AELAPGATVNVT

-527 LWIDYNKDYQFTY
+527 LWIDYNQDYQFSY
-540 ELDSNNLPT
+540 ELNSSDLPT

-557 SNYSTNPNNSGTW
+557 SNYNSNPDGGGTW
-570 HNSNGNTTSGGGGG
+570 HNSNGTTLSNGGSG

-616 TPQPTRSDNTLE
+616 TPQPTRSENTLE
-628 KNGGMVADF
+628 ANGGMVADF

-663 GENEITSG
+663 GEEEITSG
-671 SQVNAGTVITIAG
+671 SQVNEGTVITIAG
-684 DAERGYMLGSAT
+684 EAERGYMLGSAT
-696 VNGTPIEGFTYEV
+696 VNGAPIEGFTYEV
-709 NEDVEIGGT
+709 NENVEIGGT
-718 FVDKVASYTAPA
+718 FVDR
-730 GHVETN
+730 
-736 GTNTYVETINTTGAA
+736 
-751 KDMTAAFTEQPTDD
+751 
-765 NIYAL
+765 
-770 IEDKAEVVPGE
+770 VP
-781 SFTLNLIAKSLG
+781 S
-793 EYSTSTVR
+793 YSTPT
-801 QDIRYTCAYIWADW
+801 
-815 YGLSEWEK
+815 
-823 VQFHG
+823 
-828 TVPPSHN
+828 
-835 VGGNYDV
+835 GN
-842 LNIAQALT
+842 
-850 MPADVP
+850 
-856 VGTEGRIRV
+856 
-865 IYSSAWSVPGTN
+865 
-877 SSDQN
+877 
-882 QGMEAADPNSQYING
+882 
-897 GIAYDIVVNAV
+897 
-908 APAPKLYAVTVADTE
+908 
-923 NGTIKLMNGETEVAS
+923 
-938 GTEVEEG
+938 
-945 TTLTIVA
+945 
-952 TPAENYS
+952 
-959 LEAITLNDA
+959 
-968 ALAAG
+968 
-973 EDDSYSFTVS
+973 SYS
-983 EACTVAATF
+983 
-992 AINKYAVTITEPE
+992 
-1005 NGTLVV
+1005 
-1011 MNGEEAVTSGS
+1011 
-1022 ELAHGTELSIVATP
+1022 
-1036 ADGYELGAITVNG
+1036 
-1049 NAIEGTALTLTE
+1049 
-1061 AATIAATFNEA
+1061 
-1072 KAPAYEYTAPDGS
+1072 
-1085 GYDANYLTAITST
+1085 ANYLTAITST
-1098 GAQENISYTASSN
+1098 GAQENISYTADAN
-1111 PGLYNVLSDAIAAVP
+1111 PGIYNLLSDAISVVP
-1126 GSEFSIE
+1126 GSEFSIN
-1133 FVANS
+1133 FVAN
-1138 LGEGSYTTVRE
+1138 GNGHTAAQE
-1149 DLRFDA
+1149 DIRYCA

-1161 WYGNGEFTLIQK
+1161 WDGYGDFVQIAKL
-1173 VGNTAPTHNV
+1173 GNTPPTDNA
-1183 YGNYDEVMDITQA
+1183 YGNYDEVMNINQT
-1196 FTMPE
+1196 FTMPA
-1201 DVTAGTAA
+1201 DVAVGTAT

-1216 NAWKGCGSDDKTATP
+1216 NAWTGLGANDLATTP
-1231 DPNAANLEKGIAY
+1231 DANAENLEKGIAY

-1253 TFTVTI
+1253 TPTLYAITI
-1259 ADTEATVE
+1259 AETEATVE
-1267 ANVSDLTAVAEGT
+1267 ANVEDLTAVEEGT
-1280 EVTFTVTAPE
+1280 EVTFTITAPE

-1300 DEIVPANADGT
+1300 DETITANEDGTYTITVNADGT
-1311 YTVTVNANGT
+1311 LS
-1321 FAVTLEDIPQPGK
+1321 VTLEDIPQPGK

-1423 DSGYANEQPSATE
+1423 DSGYANEQPRATE

-1695 GEAIAVAAEGTE
+1695 GEATAVAAEGTE

-1722 GTEFKSLTVNGEDAQ
+1722 GAVFKSLTVNGEDAQ

>member
-1 MKKLLLMFVMTL
+1 MAL

-35 SGVSSYTASWIL
+35 SGVSSYTASWTL
-47 GAPKSSE
+47 GAPESSE

-62 NNNSNE
+62 NNSSNE
-68 SWNCMRCGRKSDTS
+68 SWNCMRCGRKNNTS

-166 VFECASTAA
+166 VFECASNAA

-187 YGDADPTAGPASP
+187 YGDADPAAGPAAP
-200 VVKMGA
+200 VIKMAA
-206 NNTVEI
+206 NNMVEI

-220 YYTTNGDDPTA
+220 YYTTNGDDPTT
-231 ETGTLYTGAFTI
+231 ESTLYTGAFTI

-262 ATFNAYLNTLSSLE
+262 ATFNAYLNTLFSLE

-352 GNVTEGGTPVDPTA
+352 GNVTLDGTPVEAATT
-366 ITIAEVNSYGTALM
+366 TIAEVNIYGTALM

-385 LEGVAINLTNTKLT
+385 LEGVAIDLTNTKLT
-399 QDGNELTYY
+399 QDGNELVYY

-433 NGNIQLNIINVT
+433 NGNIQINIINVT

-479 GKEQTISDLQSESE
+479 GKEQTISDLQSASE
-493 THIYRDATAQV
+493 KHIYRDATAQI
-504 AEFAPGSTVKVT
+504 AELAPGATVNVT

-527 LWIDYNKDYQFTY
+527 LWIDYNQDYQFSY
-540 ELDSNNLPT
+540 ELNSSDLPT

-557 SNYSTNPNNSGTW
+557 SNYNSNPDGGGTW
-570 HNSNGNTTSGGGGG
+570 HNSNGTTLSNGGSG

-628 KNGGMVADF
+628 ANGGMVADF

-663 GENEITSG
+663 GEEEITSG
-671 SQVNAGTVITIAG
+671 SQVNEGTVITIAG
-684 DAERGYMLGSAT
+684 EAERGYMLGSAT
-696 VNGTPIEGFTYEV
+696 VNGAPIEGFTYEV
-709 NEDVEIGGT
+709 NENVEIGGT
-718 FVDKVASYTAPA
+718 FVDR
-730 GHVETN
+730 
-736 GTNTYVETINTTGAA
+736 
-751 KDMTAAFTEQPTDD
+751 
-765 NIYAL
+765 
-770 IEDKAEVVPGE
+770 VP
-781 SFTLNLIAKSLG
+781 S
-793 EYSTSTVR
+793 YSTPT
-801 QDIRYTCAYIWADW
+801 
-815 YGLSEWEK
+815 
-823 VQFHG
+823 
-828 TVPPSHN
+828 
-835 VGGNYDV
+835 GN
-842 LNIAQALT
+842 
-850 MPADVP
+850 
-856 VGTEGRIRV
+856 
-865 IYSSAWSVPGTN
+865 
-877 SSDQN
+877 
-882 QGMEAADPNSQYING
+882 
-897 GIAYDIVVNAV
+897 
-908 APAPKLYAVTVADTE
+908 
-923 NGTIKLMNGETEVAS
+923 
-938 GTEVEEG
+938 
-945 TTLTIVA
+945 
-952 TPAENYS
+952 
-959 LEAITLNDA
+959 
-968 ALAAG
+968 
-973 EDDSYSFTVS
+973 SYS
-983 EACTVAATF
+983 
-992 AINKYAVTITEPE
+992 
-1005 NGTLVV
+1005 
-1011 MNGEEAVTSGS
+1011 
-1022 ELAHGTELSIVATP
+1022 
-1036 ADGYELGAITVNG
+1036 
-1049 NAIEGTALTLTE
+1049 
-1061 AATIAATFNEA
+1061 
-1072 KAPAYEYTAPDGS
+1072 
-1085 GYDANYLTAITST
+1085 ANYLTAITST
-1098 GAQENISYTASSN
+1098 GAQENISYTADAN
-1111 PGLYNVLSDAIAAVP
+1111 PGIYNLLSDAISVVP
-1126 GSEFSIE
+1126 GSEFSIN
-1133 FVANS
+1133 FVAN
-1138 LGEGSYTTVRE
+1138 GNGHTAAQE
-1149 DLRFDA
+1149 DIRYCA

-1161 WYGNGEFTLIQK
+1161 WDGYGDFVQIAKL
-1173 VGNTAPTHNV
+1173 GNTPPTDNA
-1183 YGNYDEVMDITQA
+1183 YGNYDEVMNINQT
-1196 FTMPE
+1196 FTMPA
-1201 DVTAGTAA
+1201 DVAVGTAT

-1216 NAWKGCGSDDKTATP
+1216 NAWTGLGANDLATTP
-1231 DPNAANLEKGIAY
+1231 DANAENLEKGIAY

-1253 TFTVTI
+1253 APTLYAITI
-1259 ADTEATVE
+1259 AETEATVE
-1267 ANVSDLTAVAEGT
+1267 ANVEDLTAVEEGT
-1280 EVTFTVTAPE
+1280 EVTFTITAPE

-1300 DEIVPANADGT
+1300 DETITANEDGTYTITVNADGT
-1311 YTVTVNANGT
+1311 LS
-1321 FAVTLEDIPQPGK
+1321 VTLEDIPQPGK

-1540 GSTTDL
+1540 SSTTDL

-1758 DLFTYKLTI
+1758 DLFTYKLI
-1767 INPSDDPTPENNVY
+1767 VINPYDDDVPENNVY

>member
-1 MKKLLLMFVMTL
+1 MKKLLLMFVMAL

-35 SGVSSYTASWIL
+35 SGVSSYTASWTL
-47 GAPKSSE
+47 GAPESSE

-62 NNNSNE
+62 NNNSSE
-68 SWNCMRCGRKSDTS
+68 SWNCMRCGKKNNTS

-187 YGDADPTAGPASP
+187 YGDADPTAGPAAP

-908 APAPKLYAVTVADTE
+908 AAPVPT
-923 NGTIKLMNGETEVAS
+923 
-938 GTEVEEG
+938 
-945 TTLTIVA
+945 
-952 TPAENYS
+952 
-959 LEAITLNDA
+959 
-968 ALAAG
+968 
-973 EDDSYSFTVS
+973 
-983 EACTVAATF
+983 
-992 AINKYAVTITEPE
+992 YAVTIAE
-1005 NGTLVV
+1005 
-1011 MNGEEAVTSGS
+1011 
-1022 ELAHGTELSIVATP
+1022 
-1036 ADGYELGAITVNG
+1036 
-1049 NAIEGTALTLTE
+1049 
-1061 AATIAATFNEA
+1061 
-1072 KAPAYEYTAPDGS
+1072 
-1085 GYDANYLTAITST
+1085 
-1098 GAQENISYTASSN
+1098 
-1111 PGLYNVLSDAIAAVP
+1111 
-1126 GSEFSIE
+1126 
-1133 FVANS
+1133 
-1138 LGEGSYTTVRE
+1138 
-1149 DLRFDA
+1149 
-1155 AYIFAD
+1155 
-1161 WYGNGEFTLIQK
+1161 
-1173 VGNTAPTHNV
+1173 
-1183 YGNYDEVMDITQA
+1183 
-1196 FTMPE
+1196 
-1201 DVTAGTAA
+1201 
-1209 RIRIIYQ
+1209 
-1216 NAWKGCGSDDKTATP
+1216 
-1231 DPNAANLEKGIAY
+1231 
-1244 DIVVNAVAP
+1244 
-1253 TFTVTI
+1253 
-1259 ADTEATVE
+1259 TEATVE
-1267 ANVSDLTAVAEGT
+1267 ANVEDLTAVEEGT
-1280 EVTFTVTAPE
+1280 EVTFTITAPE

-1300 DEIVPANADGT
+1300 DETISANEDGTYTITVNADGT
-1311 YTVTVNANGT
+1311 LS
-1321 FAVTLEDIPQPGK
+1321 VTLEDIPQPGK

-1423 DSGYANEQPSATE
+1423 DSGYANEQPRATE

-1540 GSTTDL
+1540 GLTTDL

-1695 GEAIAVAAEGTE
+1695 GEATAVAAEGTE

-1722 GTEFKSLTVNGEDAQ
+1722 GAVFKSLTVNGEDAQ

-1885 FAGYT
+1885 FADYT

>member
-1 MKKLLLMFVMTL
+1 MKKLLLFVLSMLFVTSSAFAGEYTLTFKDNGGTSDNTTAFTSSKDITL
-13 VGLVAFAQDPIVS
+13 VVEESNYVTKISAVNNVYSAKQGYGLKFSSGSKNGSLTFALSTDGAKKITKIVATACAYGSDASKISINGADAQD
-26 ITTVVANQK
+26 
-35 SGVSSYTASWIL
+35 L
-47 GAPKSSE
+47 
-54 TWTVENFN
+54 
-62 NNNSNE
+62 
-68 SWNCMRCGRKSDTS
+68 
-82 VATITTDFAI
+82 TTDFA
-92 SASVNK
+92 
-98 VVVNMIPFIKTID
+98 D
-111 KDKLT
+111 
-116 ALKLEISSTN
+116 
-126 DFTAPETTIAAE
+126 
-138 NYMTATQKTEEDVT
+138 YT
-152 FTIPEPAANKYYRL
+152 FTFAPTENTTTLKIDATKRMYLTKL
-166 VFECASTAA
+166 VVTYDGGEVS
-175 NNGFVQVNSISY
+175 
-187 YGDADPTAGPASP
+187 GPASP

-262 ATFNAYLNTLSSLE
+262 ATFNAYLNTLFSLE

-696 VNGTPIEGFTYEV
+696 VNGAPIEGFTYEV

-751 KDMTAAFTEQPTDD
+751 KDMAAAFTEQPTDD

-828 TVPPSHN
+828 TVPPSDH

-897 GIAYDIVVNAV
+897 GVAYDIVVNAV
-908 APAPKLYAVTVADTE
+908 AAPVPT
-923 NGTIKLMNGETEVAS
+923 
-938 GTEVEEG
+938 
-945 TTLTIVA
+945 
-952 TPAENYS
+952 
-959 LEAITLNDA
+959 
-968 ALAAG
+968 
-973 EDDSYSFTVS
+973 
-983 EACTVAATF
+983 
-992 AINKYAVTITEPE
+992 YAVTIAE
-1005 NGTLVV
+1005 
-1011 MNGEEAVTSGS
+1011 
-1022 ELAHGTELSIVATP
+1022 
-1036 ADGYELGAITVNG
+1036 
-1049 NAIEGTALTLTE
+1049 
-1061 AATIAATFNEA
+1061 
-1072 KAPAYEYTAPDGS
+1072 
-1085 GYDANYLTAITST
+1085 
-1098 GAQENISYTASSN
+1098 
-1111 PGLYNVLSDAIAAVP
+1111 
-1126 GSEFSIE
+1126 
-1133 FVANS
+1133 
-1138 LGEGSYTTVRE
+1138 
-1149 DLRFDA
+1149 
-1155 AYIFAD
+1155 
-1161 WYGNGEFTLIQK
+1161 
-1173 VGNTAPTHNV
+1173 
-1183 YGNYDEVMDITQA
+1183 
-1196 FTMPE
+1196 
-1201 DVTAGTAA
+1201 
-1209 RIRIIYQ
+1209 
-1216 NAWKGCGSDDKTATP
+1216 
-1231 DPNAANLEKGIAY
+1231 
-1244 DIVVNAVAP
+1244 
-1253 TFTVTI
+1253 
-1259 ADTEATVE
+1259 TEATVE
-1267 ANVSDLTAVAEGT
+1267 ANVEDLTAVEEGT
-1280 EVTFTVTAPE
+1280 EVTFTITAPE

-1300 DEIVPANADGT
+1300 DETITANEDGTYTITVNADGT
-1311 YTVTVNANGT
+1311 LS
-1321 FAVTLEDIPQPGK
+1321 VTLEDIPQPGK

-1540 GSTTDL
+1540 SSTTDL

-1695 GEAIAVAAEGTE
+1695 GEATAVAAEGTE

-1722 GTEFKSLTVNGEDAQ
+1722 GAVFKSLTVNGEDAQ

-1857 QADHTFVIDQQLY
+1857 QADHTIVIDQQLY

-1931 ATVNGKAYTFKFI
+1931 ATVNGKAYTLKFI